1 MGRSRGDVRF
11 FLLLLLC
18 SSAAAGPT
26 FLVAA
31 PWNIRPGA
39 NLTVGVALLRDSPAQ
54 VTVKGEVIRDNE
66 TILSRE
72 MAFEKGG
79 VEILSAETE
88 EQVSRDD
95 TGSPAFT
102 AVQISMCIENMVI
115 VTDHIFSFLEKNYVA
130 LLSQTLNV
138 FQKMEENHY
147 ENAYSSFIAFKQK
160 WVEAETF
167 MTSPSGVISR
177 RGSCDISSFLF
188 RYLWDSCSSSR
199 MFWIPNRVSLFLFKL
214 PLNSASGNYELLVEG
229 RADGRLIFS
238 NRTSLMY
245 VSKSTSVFI
254 QTDKS
259 TYKPGQDVLF
269 RIVTVYPDL
278 KPYKVSLNI
287 YIRDPRKKL
296 IQQWL
301 MEEGDLGVVSKKFQL
316 SMNPPLGDWSIEVEV
331 NGQVHYQ
338 RFKVME
344 YVLPKFDVMITT
356 PLYYSLRDE
365 DVTGVV
371 SAKYTYG
378 KPVKGTVTVTCL
390 SVSYW
395 ANKRNITTTMEI
407 NGSVNVTCNKL
418 MLQNLNAEQLWHQGD
433 SDYIEPIE
441 IIVVVT
447 ESLTGISQNS
457 STIIFPKQSD
467 YFIEFLDYTRV
478 IKPSLNFI
486 ATLKV
491 SRPDSN
497 QLTAEERQNPVT
509 ITAQESDLLFHH
521 SSLSHLENE
530 ATEERNLTVRILNYT
545 VPENGVIDVEFP
557 ILSHTKT
564 LRVQAEFLSSKTD
577 IGVYD
582 VFSSPSQTYL
592 QVKTKSQDIKA
603 GKPFELS
610 VASNKPV
617 REYHYLVLS
626 KEQIVAFGTK
636 ATETFTLT
644 AENSWAPSISILVFY
659 VDELGVVVNDALTF
673 PIQPALDDKIKI
685 SWSKDK
691 AKPSEKVSLKI
702 STTEPGSVIGLSV
715 VDKSAK
721 LLGESSD
728 ITEESVIHEL
738 NLYSTVQYFPLV
750 RGSFGVFQK
759 CSLWVSTDAVLEE
772 DKEHFLYGGM
782 IPIEDGFGDDMP
794 VSKNGPPDF
803 SNLYVRTHF
812 PETWL
817 WIDTKTRSDTE
828 TTMDALVPDTITSWV
843 ASAFVISE
851 SGGLGV
857 TTAPVE
863 LEVFQPFFIF
873 LNLPYS
879 VIRGEQFILEV
890 NIFNYLKEE
899 AEVSVILDM
908 NDAFEIMLTSNE
920 INATANQ
927 QSVSVPSEDGKT
939 VQFPIKPKQ
948 LGEIPIKVTAVSSA
962 ASDAVIQ
969 KVLVKAEGLEQTYS
983 QTVLLDLTRNK
994 RQAVAKT
1001 LEFTFP
1007 SDVVRDSERV
1017 QVTAV
1022 GDLLGPSINGLS
1034 SLIKMPYGCGEQNM
1048 INFAPNVYILQYL
1061 TKTRQLRE
1069 DIRSKAV
1076 SFMRKGYQREL
1087 LFQRDDG
1094 SFSAFG
1100 NEDPSG
1106 STWLSAFVLRCFL
1119 QARPF
1124 IDIDEDVLMDTAKWI
1139 VRHQKLNG
1147 EFQEPG
1153 KVLHSDL
1160 QGGTNN
1166 PITLT
1171 AYIMSS
1177 LLGFPDKQ
1185 HAYAIKTATNFLE
1198 DKLEEGISDNYT
1210 LALVTYAL
1218 SWAKSPRAK
1227 EALNMLNQRAER
1239 QGEFRFWV
1247 TPASEMSDSWQPRSI
1262 DIELAAYALLSHFH
1276 QDRLAEGIPIMKWL
1290 SHQRNHLGGFSSTQ
1304 DTVVALQAL
1313 SLFAA
1318 LTAASKTEM
1327 DILVTGSSLEMPE
1340 TFSVDTQNRFLLQTK
1355 EIPPAQQMKITVS
1368 AEGMGFAVFQVGNAG
1383 SQCLN
1388 HTDLLYVSPDVCT
1401 CNPQLNVMYNT
1412 KHTDQRLRS
1421 VQNQEAFDLNVDVK
1435 DEKDD
1440 KNHLTL
1446 NVCTRYFGS
1455 GTAPSSGMVLME
1467 VGLLSGFSVSPD
1479 FVPLDNSVK
1488 KTEKENG
1495 KVNLYF
1501 DSLNET
1507 RVCVDIPAVRDF
1519 KVANIQDASVT
1530 VVDYYEPRRRA
1541 VRSYNS
1547 EVMQSITSCDFC
1559 ESDCNLCQ
1567 RDGSAALLQHS
1578 SLASL
1583 FCVLFVLHVNL
1594 LCSWVL

>member
-1 MGRSRGDVRF
+1 MCCIETL
-11 FLLLLLC
+11 FLLQRDTHKQMVVQKPASGLGC
-18 SSAAAGPT
+18 PWGHSVSA
-26 FLVAA
+26 
-31 PWNIRPGA
+31 
-39 NLTVGVALLRDSPAQ
+39 
-54 VTVKGEVIRDNE
+54 E
-66 TILSRE
+66 
-72 MAFEKGG
+72 
-79 VEILSAETE
+79 VEIPL
-88 EQVSRDD
+88 R
-95 TGSPAFT
+95 
-102 AVQISMCIENMVI
+102 
-115 VTDHIFSFLEKNYVA
+115 
-130 LLSQTLNV
+130 
-138 FQKMEENHY
+138 
-147 ENAYSSFIAFKQK
+147 
-160 WVEAETF
+160 
-167 MTSPSGVISR
+167 
-177 RGSCDISSFLF
+177 
-188 RYLWDSCSSSR
+188 CSSSASR
-199 MFWIPNRVSLFLFKL
+199 LSTPVL
-214 PLNSASGNYELLVEG
+214 PLSSPSGNYELLVEG
-229 RADGRLIFS
+229 HADGRRIFS

-245 VSKSTSVFI
+245 MSKSISVFI

-259 TYKPGQDVLF
+259 IYKPGQEVMF
-269 RIVTVYPDL
+269 RIVTVFPDL
-278 KPYKVSLNI
+278 RPYKASLNI

-301 MEEGDLGVVSKKFQL
+301 MEEGDLGVASKKFQL
-316 SMNPPLGDWSIEVEV
+316 SMNPPLGDWSVEVEV
-331 NGQVHYQ
+331 NVI
-338 RFKVME
+338 
-344 YVLPKFDVMITT
+344 LPKFDVIITT
-356 PLYYSLRDE
+356 PLYYSLREE

-371 SAKYTYG
+371 TAKYMYG

-395 ANKRNITTTMEI
+395 TNKRNITTTMEI

-418 MLQNLNAEQLWHQGD
+418 MLQSLNTDRSWHQGD
-433 SDYIEPIE
+433 TDYTDPIE
-441 IIVVVT
+441 IIAVVT

-467 YFIEFLDYTRV
+467 YFIEFMDYSRV

-491 SRPDSN
+491 TRSDSN
-497 QLTAEERQNPVT
+497 QLTAEERQNLVV
-509 ITAQESDLLFHH
+509 ITAQQSDLLFHH

-530 ATEERNLTVRILNYT
+530 ATEERNLTVHVLNYT
-545 VPENGVIDVEFP
+545 VPENGIIDVEFP
-557 ILSHTKT
+557 ILPDTKT
-564 LRVQAEFLSSKTD
+564 LRVQAEFLSSRTD

-610 VASNKPV
+610 ISSNKPV
-617 REYHYLVLS
+617 REFHYLVLS
-626 KEQIVAFGTK
+626 KEQIMAFGTK
-636 ATETFTLT
+636 TAKTFTLT
-644 AENSWAPSISILVFY
+644 AENSWAPLACILVFY
-659 VDELGVVVNDALTF
+659 VDELGVVVNDALTV
-673 PIQPALDDKIKI
+673 PIQPVLDDKIKI

-691 AKPSEKVSLKI
+691 VKPSEKVSLKI
-702 STTEPGSVIGLSV
+702 STTEPGSVIGLAV
-715 VDKSAK
+715 VDKSTK
-721 LLGESSD
+721 LLGEASD
-728 ITEESVIHEL
+728 ITEDSV
-738 NLYSTVQYFPLV
+738 SRTVIFCFV
-750 RGSFGVFQK
+750 
-759 CSLWVSTDAVLEE
+759 D
-772 DKEHFLYGGM
+772 GGM

-794 VSKNGPPDF
+794 VTKNGPPDF

-817 WIDTKTRSDTE
+817 WIDTKTRSDMD
-828 TTMDALVPDTITSWV
+828 TTMEVTVPDTITSWV
-843 ASAFVISE
+843 ASAFVMSE
-851 SGGLGV
+851 NSGLGV
-857 TTAPVE
+857 MTAPVE
-863 LEVFQPFFIF
+863 LEAFQPFFIF

-899 AEVSVILDM
+899 AEVTVILDM
-908 NDAFEIMLTSNE
+908 SDAFEIILTSNE
-920 INATANQ
+920 INATENQ

-948 LGEIPIKVTAVSSA
+948 LGEIPIKVTAISSA
-962 ASDAVIQ
+962 ASDAIIQ

-983 QTVLLDLTRNK
+983 QTVLLDLTGNK
-994 RQAVAKT
+994 PRSVSKT
-1001 LEFTFP
+1001 LDFTFP
-1007 SDVVRDSERV
+1007 SDVVSGSERV

-1048 INFAPNVYILQYL
+1048 INFAPNVYVLQYL

-1069 DIRSKAV
+1069 DIKSKAV

-1100 NEDPSG
+1100 NDDPSG

-1124 IDIDEDVLMDTAKWI
+1124 IDIDQDVLMDTAKWI

-1147 EFQEPG
+1147 EFREPG

-1166 PITLT
+1166 PVTLT

-1185 HAYAIKTATNFLE
+1185 SATNFLE

-1218 SWAKSPRAK
+1218 SWAKSIKAK
-1227 EALNMLNQRAER
+1227 EALNILNQRAEH
-1239 QGEFRFWV
+1239 QGEFRFWI
-1247 TPASEMSDSWQPRSI
+1247 TPASEISDSWQPRSI

-1290 SHQRNHLGGFSSTQ
+1290 SQQRNHLGGFSSTQ

-1313 SLFAA
+1313 SLFAT
-1318 LTAASKTEM
+1318 LTTAGRTEM
-1327 DILVTGSSLEMPE
+1327 DLTVTAPSLKVPE
-1340 TFSVDTQNRFLLQTK
+1340 IFSIDTRNRFLLQTK
-1355 EIPPAQQMKITVS
+1355 ELDPAQPMTITV
-1368 AEGMGFAVFQVGNAG
+1368 AADGIGFAVFQ
-1383 SQCLN
+1383 
-1388 HTDLLYVSPDVCT
+1388 
-1401 CNPQLNVMYNT
+1401 LNVIYNT

-1435 DEKDD
+1435 DDKDD

-1446 NVCTRYFGS
+1446 NVCTRYLGS
-1455 GTAPSSGMVLME
+1455 GTAPRSGMVLME

-1479 FVPLDNSVK
+1479 FIPLDNTVK
-1488 KTEKENG
+1488 KMEKDNG
-1495 KVNLYF
+1495 KVNLYL

-1507 RVCVDIPAVRDF
+1507 HVCVDIPAVRDF

-1530 VVDYYEPRRRA
+1530 IVDYYEPSKCQSFQMDLRD
-1541 VRSYNS
+1541 S
-1547 EVMQSITSCDFC
+1547 EVYKKVSVC
-1559 ESDCNLCQ
+1559 
-1567 RDGSAALLQHS
+1567 GK
-1578 SLASL
+1578 
-1583 FCVLFVLHVNL
+1583 
-1594 LCSWVL
+1594 

>member
-1 MGRSRGDVRF
+1 MWT
-11 FLLLLLC
+11 LLLAWGFAFTLC
-18 SSAAAGPT
+18 PFSLCPFGFSSPM

-39 NLTVGVALLRDSPAQ
+39 NVSVGIALLPDSPAL
-54 VTVKGEVIRDNE
+54 VTVTGEVIRDNE

-72 MAFEKGG
+72 MVFEK
-79 VEILSAETE
+79 
-88 EQVSRDD
+88 D
-95 TGSPAFT
+95 
-102 AVQISMCIENMVI
+102 
-115 VTDHIFSFLEKNYVA
+115 SFG
-130 LLSQTLNV
+130 TLV
-138 FQKMEENHY
+138 LP
-147 ENAYSSFIAFKQK
+147 
-160 WVEAETF
+160 V
-167 MTSPSGVISR
+167 
-177 RGSCDISSFLF
+177 
-188 RYLWDSCSSSR
+188 
-199 MFWIPNRVSLFLFKL
+199 L
-214 PLNSASGNYELLVEG
+214 PLNSPSGNYELLVEG
-229 RADGRLIFS
+229 HADGRRIFS

-245 VSKSTSVFI
+245 LSKSISVFI

-259 TYKPGQDVLF
+259 IYKPGQEVMF
-269 RIVTVYPDL
+269 RIVTVFPDL
-278 KPYKVSLNI
+278 RPYKTSLNI

-316 SMNPPLGDWSIEVEV
+316 SMNPPLGDWSIEAEV
-331 NGQVHYQ
+331 NVI
-338 RFKVME
+338 
-344 YVLPKFDVMITT
+344 LPKFDVIITT
-356 PLYYSLRDE
+356 PLYYSLREE

-371 SAKYTYG
+371 TAKYMYG

-395 ANKRNITTTMEI
+395 TNKRNITTTVEV
-407 NGSVNVTCNKL
+407 SVLVAVCSFVDFKPV
-418 MLQNLNAEQLWHQGD
+418 LNTDRSWHQGD
-433 SDYIEPIE
+433 TDYTDPIE
-441 IIVVVT
+441 IIAVVT
-447 ESLTGISQNS
+447 ESLTGISHNS
-457 STIIFPKQSD
+457 SAIIFPKQSD
-467 YFIEFLDYTRV
+467 YFIEFMDYSRV

-491 SRPDSN
+491 TRSDSN
-497 QLTAEERQNPVT
+497 QLTAEERQNLVV
-509 ITAQESDLLFHH
+509 ITTQQSDLLFHH

-530 ATEERNLTVRILNYT
+530 ATEERNLTVRVLNYT
-545 VPENGVIDVEFP
+545 LPENGIIDVEFP
-557 ILSHTKT
+557 ILRKG
-564 LRVQAEFLSSKTD
+564 SS
-577 IGVYD
+577 VYD

-610 VASNKPV
+610 ISSNKPIAF
-617 REYHYLVLS
+617 LIFSFKVLS
-626 KEQIVAFGTK
+626 KEQIMSFGTK
-636 ATETFTLT
+636 TTKAFTLT
-644 AENSWAPSISILVFY
+644 AENSWAPLACILVFY
-659 VDELGVVVNDALTF
+659 VDDLGVVVNDALTV
-673 PIQPALDDKIKI
+673 PIQPVLDDKIKI

-691 AKPSEKVSLKI
+691 VKPSEKVSLKI
-702 STTEPGSVIGLSV
+702 STTEPGSVIGLAV
-715 VDKSAK
+715 VDKSTK
-721 LLGESSD
+721 LLGEASD
-728 ITEESVIHEL
+728 ITEDSV
-738 NLYSTVQYFPLV
+738 SRTVIFYFV
-750 RGSFGVFQK
+750 
-759 CSLWVSTDAVLEE
+759 D
-772 DKEHFLYGGM
+772 GGM

-817 WIDTKTRSDTE
+817 WIDTKTRSDMD
-828 TTMDALVPDTITSWV
+828 TTMEVTVPDTITSWV
-843 ASAFVISE
+843 ASAFVMSE
-851 SGGLGV
+851 NSGLGV

-863 LEVFQPFFIF
+863 LEAFQPFFIF

-890 NIFNYLKEE
+890 NVFNYLKEE
-899 AEVSVILDM
+899 AEVTVILDM
-908 NDAFEIMLTSNE
+908 NDAFEIILTSNE
-920 INATANQ
+920 INATENQ

-948 LGEIPIKVTAVSSA
+948 LGEVPIKVTAISSA
-962 ASDAVIQ
+962 ASDAIIQ
-969 KVLVKAEGLEQTYS
+969 KVLVKAEGVEQTYS
-983 QTVLLDLTRNK
+983 QTVLLDLNGNK
-994 RQAVAKT
+994 PRSVSKT
-1001 LEFTFP
+1001 LDFTFP
-1007 SDVVRDSERV
+1007 SDVVSGSERV

-1048 INFAPNVYILQYL
+1048 INFAPNVYVLQYL

-1069 DIRSKAV
+1069 DIKSKAV

-1100 NEDPSG
+1100 NDDPSG

-1124 IDIDEDVLMDTAKWI
+1124 IDIDQDVLMDTAKWI

-1147 EFQEPG
+1147 EFREPG

-1166 PITLT
+1166 PVTLT

-1185 HAYAIKTATNFLE
+1185 HAYVIKSATNFLE

-1218 SWAKSPRAK
+1218 SWAKSIKAK
-1227 EALNMLNQRAER
+1227 EALNILNQRAEH
-1239 QGEFRFWV
+1239 QGEFRFWI
-1247 TPASEMSDSWQPRSI
+1247 TPASEISDSWQPRSI

-1290 SHQRNHLGGFSSTQ
+1290 SQQRNHLGGFASTQ

-1318 LTAASKTEM
+1318 LTSAGRTEM
-1327 DILVTGSSLEMPE
+1327 DLTVTTPSLKIPE
-1340 TFSVDTQNRFLLQTK
+1340 IFSIDTRNRFLLQTK
-1355 EIPPAQQMKITVS
+1355 ELDPVQPMTITV
-1368 AEGMGFAVFQVGNAG
+1368 AADGTGFAVFQ
-1383 SQCLN
+1383 
-1388 HTDLLYVSPDVCT
+1388 
-1401 CNPQLNVMYNT
+1401 LNVIYNT

-1421 VQNQEAFDLNVDVK
+1421 VQKQEAFDLDVDVR
-1435 DEKDD
+1435 DDKDD

-1446 NVCTRYFGS
+1446 NVCTRYLGS
-1455 GTAPSSGMVLME
+1455 GTAPRSGMVLME

-1479 FVPLDNSVK
+1479 FIPLDNTVK
-1488 KTEKENG
+1488 KMEKDNG
-1495 KVNLYF
+1495 KVNLYL

-1507 RVCVDIPAVRDF
+1507 HVCVDIPAVRDF

-1530 VVDYYEPRRRA
+1530 VVDYYEP
-1541 VRSYNS
+1541 SKC
-1547 EVMQSITSCDFC
+1547 QSFQMDV
-1559 ESDCNLCQ
+1559 NK
-1567 RDGSAALLQHS
+1567 S
-1578 SLASL
+1578 SNVQS
-1583 FCVLFVLHVNL
+1583 
-1594 LCSWVL
+1594 SWVK

>member
-1 MGRSRGDVRF
+1 MCVARACHPPRVS
-11 FLLLLLC
+11 LC
-18 SSAAAGPT
+18 RQMCVAAGPT
-26 FLVAA
+26 FLVAV
-31 PWNIRPGA
+31 PWSIRPGT
-39 NLTVGVALLRDSPAQ
+39 NLTVGVALLPDSPAQ

-72 MAFEKGG
+72 MVFEKG
-79 VEILSAETE
+79 
-88 EQVSRDD
+88 
-95 TGSPAFT
+95 
-102 AVQISMCIENMVI
+102 
-115 VTDHIFSFLEKNYVA
+115 K
-130 LLSQTLNV
+130 
-138 FQKMEENHY
+138 K
-147 ENAYSSFIAFKQK
+147 
-160 WVEAETF
+160 
-167 MTSPSGVISR
+167 
-177 RGSCDISSFLF
+177 
-188 RYLWDSCSSSR
+188 R
-199 MFWIPNRVSLFLFKL
+199 MGLL

-229 RADGRLIFS
+229 RAGGQHIFS

-259 TYKPGQDVLF
+259 MYKPGQDVLF
-269 RIVTVYPDL
+269 RIVSVYPDL

-296 IQQWL
+296 MQQWL

-331 NGQVHYQ
+331 NVSINITEPQ
-338 RFKVME
+338 RFICSARF
-344 YVLPKFDVMITT
+344 LPKFDVMITT

-365 DVTGVV
+365 HVTGVV

-378 KPVKGTVTVTCL
+378 KPVKGTVTITCL

-395 ANKRNITTTMEI
+395 TNKRNITTTMEI

-418 MLQNLNAEQLWHQGD
+418 MLQNLNAEQSWHQGD
-433 SDYIEPIE
+433 SDYTEPIE
-441 IIVVVT
+441 LIAVVT

-467 YFIEFLDYTRV
+467 YFIEFLDYSRV

-491 SRPDSN
+491 SRSDSS
-497 QLTAEERQNPVT
+497 QLTAEERQNLVT
-509 ITAQESDLLFHH
+509 ITAQQSDLLFHH
-521 SSLSHLENE
+521 SSLSHFENE
-530 ATEERNLTVRILNYT
+530 ATEERNLTVHVLNYT

-557 ILSHTKT
+557 ILSDTKT

-592 QVKTKSQDIKA
+592 QVKTKSQDIKVQSET
-603 GKPFELS
+603 KLDSKKVF
-610 VASNKPV
+610 K
-617 REYHYLVLS
+617 EYHYLVLS
-626 KEQIVAFGTK
+626 KEQIITFGTK
-636 ATETFTLT
+636 ATKTFTLT

-659 VDELGVVVNDALTF
+659 VDESGVVVNDALTV
-673 PIQPALDDKIKI
+673 PVQPALDGKIKI
-685 SWSKDK
+685 SWSKNK
-691 AKPSEKVSLKI
+691 VKPSEKVSLKI

-715 VDKSAK
+715 VDKSTK
-721 LLGESSD
+721 LLGENSD
-728 ITEESVIHEL
+728 ITEDSVSIWEKRFSL
-738 NLYSTVQYFPLV
+738 M
-750 RGSFGVFQK
+750 GVWK
-759 CSLWVSTDAVLEE
+759 ISVE
-772 DKEHFLYGGM
+772 
-782 IPIEDGFGDDMP
+782 I
-794 VSKNGPPDF
+794 NGPADF

-817 WIDTKTRSDTE
+817 WIDTKMRSNTE
-828 TTMDALVPDTITSWV
+828 TTMDDIAPDTITSWV

-851 SGGLGV
+851 NSGLGV

-863 LEVFQPFFIF
+863 LEVFQPFFVF

-899 AEVSVILDM
+899 AEVTVILDV
-908 NDAFEIMLTSNE
+908 NDAFEIILTSNE
-920 INATANQ
+920 INATENQ
-927 QSVSVPSEDGKT
+927 QSIYVPSEDGKT

-948 LGEIPIKVTAVSSA
+948 LGEIPIKVTAISSA

-983 QTVLLDLTRNK
+983 ETVLLDLTGNK
-994 RQAVAKT
+994 RQSVSKT

-1007 SDVVRDSERV
+1007 SDVVKDSERV

-1048 INFAPNVYILQYL
+1048 INFAPNVYVLQYL
-1061 TKTRQLRE
+1061 TKTRQLRD
-1069 DIRSKAV
+1069 DIKSKAE

-1100 NEDPSG
+1100 NDDPSG

-1119 QARPF
+1119 QARQF

-1153 KVLHSDL
+1153 KVLQSDL
-1160 QGGTNN
+1160 QGGINN

-1198 DKLEEGISDNYT
+1198 DKLGEGISDNYT

-1218 SWAKSPRAK
+1218 SWAKSTKAK
-1227 EALNMLNQRAER
+1227 EALNMLTQRAER
-1239 QGEFRFWV
+1239 QGEFIFWV
-1247 TPASEMSDSWQPRSI
+1247 TPASEISDSWQPRSI

-1276 QDRLAEGIPIMKWL
+1276 QDRIAEGIPIMKWL

-1304 DTVVALQAL
+1304 DTVVALHAL

-1327 DILVTGSSLEMPE
+1327 DITVTGPSLEMPE
-1340 TFSVDTQNRFLLQTK
+1340 TFSVNTGNRFLLQTK
-1355 EIPPAQQMKITVS
+1355 EIAPAPQMTVTVT
-1368 AEGMGFAVFQVGNAG
+1368 ADGMGFAVF
-1383 SQCLN
+1383 
-1388 HTDLLYVSPDVCT
+1388 
-1401 CNPQLNVMYNT
+1401 QLNVMYNT
-1412 KHTDQRLRS
+1412 KHTHERLRS

-1435 DEKDD
+1435 DDKDD

-1446 NVCTRYFGS
+1446 NVCT
-1455 GTAPSSGMVLME
+1455 SSGMVLME

-1479 FVPLDNSVK
+1479 YVPLDNTIK
-1488 KTEKENG
+1488 KMEKDNG
-1495 KVNLYF
+1495 KVNLYL
-1501 DSLNET
+1501 DSINET
-1507 RVCVDIPAVRDF
+1507 QVCVDIPAVRDF

-1547 EVMQSITSCDFC
+1547 EVMQSVTSCDFC
-1559 ESDCNLCQ
+1559 ENDCNLCH

>member
-1 MGRSRGDVRF
+1 MSLCLSGASKVTSCQEKGGEERRGEERRGEERRGEERRGEERRGEERRGEERRGEERIPE
-11 FLLLLLC
+11 LLLVI
-18 SSAAAGPT
+18 SKITGPT

-39 NLTVGVALLRDSPAQ
+39 NLTVGVALLPDSPAQ

-72 MAFEKGG
+72 VVFEK
-79 VEILSAETE
+79 
-88 EQVSRDD
+88 D
-95 TGSPAFT
+95 TFG
-102 AVQISMCIENMVI
+102 
-115 VTDHIFSFLEKNYVA
+115 
-130 LLSQTLNV
+130 TLV
-138 FQKMEENHY
+138 LP
-147 ENAYSSFIAFKQK
+147 
-160 WVEAETF
+160 V
-167 MTSPSGVISR
+167 
-177 RGSCDISSFLF
+177 
-188 RYLWDSCSSSR
+188 
-199 MFWIPNRVSLFLFKL
+199 L
-214 PLNSASGNYELLVEG
+214 PLNSPSGNYELLVEG
-229 RADGRLIFS
+229 RADGQHIFS

-245 VSKSTSVFI
+245 TSKTTSVFI
-254 QTDKS
+254 QTDK
-259 TYKPGQDVLF
+259 TVYKPGQDVLF

-301 MEEGDLGVVSKKFQL
+301 MEQGDLGVVSQKFQL

-395 ANKRNITTTMEI
+395 TNKRNITTTMEI

-418 MLQNLNAEQLWHQGD
+418 MLQNLNAEQSWRQGD
-433 SDYIEPIE
+433 SDYTEPIE
-441 IIVVVT
+441 MIAVVT

-467 YFIEFLDYTRV
+467 YFIEFLDYSRV

-491 SRPDSN
+491 SRSDSN
-497 QLTAEERQNPVT
+497 QLTAEERQNIVT
-509 ITAQESDLLFHH
+509 ITAQQSDLLFHH

-530 ATEERNLTVRILNYT
+530 ATEERNLTVHVLNYT

-557 ILSHTKT
+557 ILSDTKT

-592 QVKTKSQDIKA
+592 QVKTKSQDIKVQSWTKLA
-603 GKPFELS
+603 TIKTKL
-610 VASNKPV
+610 
-617 REYHYLVLS
+617 LMILS
-626 KEQIVAFGTK
+626 KEQIIAFGTK
-636 ATETFTLT
+636 STKTFNLT
-644 AENSWAPSISILVFY
+644 AENSWAPLISILVFY
-659 VDELGVVVNDALTF
+659 VDELGVVVNDALTV

-691 AKPSEKVSLKI
+691 AKPSEKISLKI
-702 STTEPGSVIGLSV
+702 STTEPGSLIALSV

-728 ITEESVIHEL
+728 ITEESILHEL

-750 RGSFGVFQK
+750 RGSYGVFQK

-794 VSKNGPPDF
+794 VSKNGHPDF

-817 WIDTKTRSDTE
+817 WTDTKMRSGTE
-828 TTMDALVPDTITSWV
+828 TTMDAIVPDTITSWV

-851 SGGLGV
+851 NGGLGV

-879 VIRGEQFILEV
+879 IIRGEQFILEV

-899 AEVSVILDM
+899 AEVTVILDM
-908 NDAFEIMLTSNE
+908 TEAFEIILTSNE

-948 LGEIPIKVTAVSSA
+948 LGEIPIKVTAISSA

-983 QTVLLDLTRNK
+983 QTVLLDLTGNK
-994 RQAVAKT
+994 RQTVSKT

-1007 SDVVRDSERV
+1007 SDVVSDSERV

-1048 INFAPNVYILQYL
+1048 INFAPNVYVLQYL
-1061 TKTRQLRE
+1061 SKTRQLRE
-1069 DIRSKAV
+1069 DIRSRAV

-1139 VRHQKLNG
+1139 VRHQKING

-1218 SWAKSPRAK
+1218 SWAKSARAK

-1247 TPASEMSDSWQPRSI
+1247 TPASEISDSWQPRSI

-1304 DTVVALQAL
+1304 DTVVALHAL
-1313 SLFAA
+1313 SLFAV

-1327 DILVTGSSLEMPE
+1327 DITVTAPSLEMPE
-1340 TFSVDTQNRFLLQTK
+1340 TFSIDSRNRFLLQTK
-1355 EIPPAQQMKITVS
+1355 EIPSAQEMAITVS
-1368 AEGMGFAVFQVGNAG
+1368 AEGMGFAVF
-1383 SQCLN
+1383 
-1388 HTDLLYVSPDVCT
+1388 
-1401 CNPQLNVMYNT
+1401 QLNVMYNT

-1421 VQNQEAFDLNVDVK
+1421 VRNQEAFDLNVDVK
-1435 DEKDD
+1435 DDKDD

-1479 FVPLDNSVK
+1479 FVPLDNTVK
-1488 KTEKENG
+1488 KTEKDNG
-1495 KVNLYF
+1495 KVNLYL

-1507 RVCVDIPAVRDF
+1507 QVCVDIPAVRDF

-1530 VVDYYEPRRRA
+1530 VVDYYEPKCVLEMGQQDTKLSGKIKNKKNYRLLEKMLGFHYMNHLVVWDTKYKEENKNLLA
-1541 VRSYNS
+1541 QGSVDVSVRDAQEQNMLLQTTNDRLHAKRPTT
-1547 EVMQSITSCDFC
+1547 EC
-1559 ESDCNLCQ
+1559 EYK
-1567 RDGSAALLQHS
+1567 REYAWETYGALLS
-1578 SLASL
+1578 YWPC
-1583 FCVLFVLHVNL
+1583 FVEVCNRKPVL
-1594 LCSWVL
+1594 

>member
-1 MGRSRGDVRF
+1 VTFRELYFTLCPF
-11 FLLLLLC
+11 FLC
-18 SSAAAGPT
+18 PFGFSRPT
-26 FLVAA
+26 FLVAV

-39 NLTVGVALLRDSPAQ
+39 NVTVGVALLPDSPEQ
-54 VTVKGEVIRDNE
+54 VTVRGEVIRDNE

-72 MAFEKGG
+72 MVFEK
-79 VEILSAETE
+79 
-88 EQVSRDD
+88 D
-95 TGSPAFT
+95 
-102 AVQISMCIENMVI
+102 
-115 VTDHIFSFLEKNYVA
+115 SFG
-130 LLSQTLNV
+130 TLV
-138 FQKMEENHY
+138 LP
-147 ENAYSSFIAFKQK
+147 
-160 WVEAETF
+160 V
-167 MTSPSGVISR
+167 
-177 RGSCDISSFLF
+177 
-188 RYLWDSCSSSR
+188 
-199 MFWIPNRVSLFLFKL
+199 L
-214 PLNSASGNYELLVEG
+214 PLNSASGNYELVVEG
-229 RADGRLIFS
+229 HADGRRIFS

-245 VSKSTSVFI
+245 LSKSISVFI

-259 TYKPGQDVLF
+259 MYKPGQDVMF
-269 RIVTVYPDL
+269 RVVTVYPDL
-278 KPYKVSLNI
+278 KPYKAPVNI

-338 RFKVME
+338 SFKVME

-356 PLYYSLRDE
+356 PLYYSLRE
-365 DVTGVV
+365 EEVTGVV
-371 SAKYTYG
+371 TAKYMYG

-395 ANKRNITTTMEI
+395 TNKRNISTAMEI
-407 NGSVNVTCNKL
+407 NGSVNVTCNRL
-418 MLQNLNAEQLWHQGD
+418 MLQNLNADQSWHQGG
-433 SDYIEPIE
+433 SDYTEPIE

-467 YFIEFLDYTRV
+467 YFIEFMDYSRV

-491 SRPDSN
+491 TRSDGN
-497 QLTAEERQNPVT
+497 QLTAEERQNLVT
-509 ITAQESDLLFHH
+509 VTAQQSDLFFHH

-530 ATEERNLTVRILNYT
+530 ATEERNLTVHVLNYT
-545 VPENGVIDVEFP
+545 VPENGIIDVEFP
-557 ILSHTKT
+557 ILSDTKT
-564 LRVQAEFLSSKTD
+564 LRVQAEFLSSRTD

-592 QVKTKSQDIKA
+592 QVKTKTQDIKA

-610 VASNKPV
+610 IASNKPV
-617 REYHYLVLS
+617 REFHYLVLS

-636 ATETFTLT
+636 AAKTFTLT
-644 AENSWAPSISILVFY
+644 AENSWAPLACVLVFY
-659 VDELGVVVNDALTF
+659 VDELGVVVNDALTV
-673 PIQPALDDKIKI
+673 PVQPVLDNKIKI

-691 AKPSEKVSLKI
+691 VKPSERVSLKI
-702 STTEPGSVIGLSV
+702 SAAEPGSVVGLAV
-715 VDKSAK
+715 VDKSTK

-728 ITEESVIHEL
+728 VTEDSVFHEL

-759 CSLWVSTDAVLEE
+759 CSLWVSTDAILEE

-782 IPIEDGFGDDMP
+782 IPIEDGFVDD
-794 VSKNGPPDF
+794 VSIPKGGPLDF
-803 SNLYVRTHF
+803 SNLYVRTNF

-817 WIDTKTRSDTE
+817 WIDTKTRSDTD
-828 TTMDALVPDTITSWV
+828 TTMEVIVPDTITSWV
-843 ASAFVISE
+843 ASAFVMSE
-851 SGGLGV
+851 NSGLGV
-857 TTAPVE
+857 TTPVE
-863 LEVFQPFFIF
+863 LEAFQPFFIF

-879 VIRGEQFILEV
+879 VVRGEEFMLEV
-890 NIFNYLKEE
+890 NIFNYLKEA
-899 AEVSVILDM
+899 AEVTVILDV
-908 NDAFEIMLTSNE
+908 NDAFEIILTSNE
-920 INATANQ
+920 INATQNQ

-939 VQFPIKPKQ
+939 VQFPIRPKQ
-948 LGEIPIKVTAVSSA
+948 LGEIPLKVTAISSA

-983 QTVLLDLTRNK
+983 QTVLLDLTGNK
-994 RQAVAKT
+994 PQTVSKT
-1001 LEFTFP
+1001 LDFTFP
-1007 SDVVRDSERV
+1007 SDVVSGSERV

-1022 GDLLGPSINGLS
+1022 GDLLGPSISGLS
-1034 SLIKMPYGCGEQNM
+1034 SLIKMPHGCGEQNM
-1048 INFAPNVYILQYL
+1048 INFAPNVYVLQYL

-1069 DIRSKAV
+1069 DVRSKAV

-1124 IDIDEDVLMDTAKWI
+1124 IDVDQNVLVDTAKWI

-1147 EFQEPG
+1147 EFSEPG

-1166 PITLT
+1166 AVTLT
-1171 AYIMSS
+1171 AYVMSS
-1177 LLGFPDKQ
+1177 LLGFADKQ
-1185 HAYAIKTATNFLE
+1185 HAYVIKSATNFLE

-1218 SWAKSPRAK
+1218 SWAKSAKAK
-1227 EALNMLNQRAER
+1227 EALNVLNQRSEH
-1239 QGEFRFWV
+1239 QGEFRFWI
-1247 TPASEMSDSWQPRSI
+1247 TPASEISDSWQPRSI

-1276 QDRLAEGIPIMKWL
+1276 QDRIAEGIPVMKWL
-1290 SHQRNHLGGFSSTQ
+1290 SQQRNHLGGFSSTQ

-1327 DILVTGSSLEMPE
+1327 DVTVMAPSLKIPE
-1340 TFSVDTQNRFLLQTK
+1340 TLSIDTQNRFLLQTK
-1355 EIPPAQQMKITVS
+1355 EIAPAQPMTVTVE
-1368 AEGMGFAVFQVGNAG
+1368 AEGTGFAVFQ
-1383 SQCLN
+1383 
-1388 HTDLLYVSPDVCT
+1388 
-1401 CNPQLNVMYNT
+1401 LNVIYNT

-1421 VQNQEAFDLNVDVK
+1421 ARKKEAFDLTVDVK
-1435 DEKDD
+1435 DDKDD

-1446 NVCTRYFGS
+1446 NVCTRYLGS
-1455 GTAPSSGMVLME
+1455 GTAPWSGMVLME

-1479 FVPLDNSVK
+1479 FIPLDNTVK
-1488 KTEKENG
+1488 KMEKDNG
-1495 KVNLYF
+1495 KVNLYL

-1507 RVCVDIPAVRDF
+1507 QVCVDIPAVRDF
-1519 KVANIQDASVT
+1519 KVANTQDASVT

-1547 EVMQSITSCDFC
+1547 DVMQSVIPCDFC
-1559 ESDCNLCQ
+1559 ESDCSLCH
-1567 RDGSAALLQHS
+1567 RDGSPALLQHS
-1578 SLASL
+1578 PLASL
-1583 FCVLFVLHVNL
+1583 FCLLFVLHVDL

>member
-1 MGRSRGDVRF
+1 
-11 FLLLLLC
+11 
-18 SSAAAGPT
+18 PT

-39 NLTVGVALLRDSPAQ
+39 NLTVGVALLPDSPAQ

-66 TILSRE
+66 TILSGE
-72 MAFEKGG
+72 MVFEK
-79 VEILSAETE
+79 E
-88 EQVSRDD
+88 
-95 TGSPAFT
+95 
-102 AVQISMCIENMVI
+102 
-115 VTDHIFSFLEKNYVA
+115 
-130 LLSQTLNV
+130 
-138 FQKMEENHY
+138 
-147 ENAYSSFIAFKQK
+147 
-160 WVEAETF
+160 
-167 MTSPSGVISR
+167 
-177 RGSCDISSFLF
+177 
-188 RYLWDSCSSSR
+188 
-199 MFWIPNRVSLFLFKL
+199 SLFLFKL

-229 RADGRLIFS
+229 HAGGRRIFS

-245 VSKSTSVFI
+245 MSKSTSVFI

-259 TYKPGQDVLF
+259 MYKPGQDVLF

-301 MEEGDLGVVSKKFQL
+301 MEKGDLGVVSEKFQL

-344 YVLPKFDVMITT
+344 YVLPKFDVTIIT

-378 KPVKGTVTVTCL
+378 KPVKGTVTITCL

-395 ANKRNITTTMEI
+395 TNKKNITTTMEI

-418 MLQNLNAEQLWHQGD
+418 MLQNLNAEQSWHQGD
-433 SDYIEPIE
+433 RDYTEPIE
-441 IIVVVT
+441 MIAVVT

-467 YFIEFLDYTRV
+467 YFVEFLDYSRV

-491 SRPDSN
+491 SRSDSS
-497 QLTAEERQNPVT
+497 QLTAEDRQNLVT
-509 ITAQESDLLFHH
+509 ITAQQSDLLFLH
-521 SSLSHLENE
+521 SSFSHLENE
-530 ATEERNLTVRILNYT
+530 ATEERNLTVHVLNFT

-557 ILSHTKT
+557 ILSDTKT
-564 LRVQAEFLSSKTD
+564 LRVQAEFLSSETD

-592 QVKTKSQDIKA
+592 QVKTNSQDIKA
-603 GKPFELS
+603 GKSFELS
-610 VASNKPV
+610 IASNKPV
-617 REYHYLVLS
+617 GGYHYLILS
-626 KEQIVAFGTK
+626 KEQIVAFGTNSTK
-636 ATETFTLT
+636 TFTLT
-644 AENSWAPSISILVFY
+644 AENSWAPLISILVFY
-659 VDELGVVVNDALTF
+659 VDELGVVVNDALTV
-673 PIQPALDDKIKI
+673 PVQPALDDKIKI

-721 LLGESSD
+721 LGESSD
-728 ITEESVIHEL
+728 ITEESVLHEL

-750 RGSFGVFQK
+750 RGSYGVFQK

-817 WIDTKTRSDTE
+817 WIDTKTRYRSDTE
-828 TTMDALVPDTITSWV
+828 TTIDAIVPDTITSWV

-851 SGGLGV
+851 NSGLGV
-857 TTAPVE
+857 MTAPVE

-899 AEVSVILDM
+899 AEVTVILDM
-908 NDAFEIMLTSNE
+908 TDAFEIILTSNE
-920 INATANQ
+920 INATGNQ
-927 QSVSVPSEDGKT
+927 QSISVPSEDGKT

-948 LGEIPIKVTAVSSA
+948 LGEISIKVTAVSSA
-962 ASDAVIQ
+962 ASDAIIQ

-983 QTVLLDLTRNK
+983 QTVLLDLTGNK
-994 RQAVAKT
+994 RQAVSKT

-1007 SDVVRDSERV
+1007 SDVVSDSERV

-1048 INFAPNVYILQYL
+1048 INFAPNVYVLQYL
-1061 TKTRQLRE
+1061 IKTRQLRE

-1076 SFMRKGYQREL
+1076 SFMRKGYQRQL

-1139 VRHQKLNG
+1139 IRHQKLNG
-1147 EFQEPG
+1147 EFEEPG

-1160 QGGTNN
+1160 QRGTNN

-1218 SWAKSPRAK
+1218 SWAKSTRAK
-1227 EALNMLNQRAER
+1227 EALNMLNQRAEH

-1247 TPASEMSDSWQPRSI
+1247 TPDSEISDSWQPRSI
-1262 DIELAAYALLSHFH
+1262 DIELAAYALLSHFD

-1304 DTVVALQAL
+1304 DTVVALHAL

-1318 LTAASKTEM
+1318 LTASSKTEM
-1327 DILVTGSSLEMPE
+1327 DITVTAPSLEMPE
-1340 TFSVDTQNRFLLQTK
+1340 TFSIDTRNRFLLQTK
-1355 EIPPAQQMKITVS
+1355 EIPPAQEMTITVS
-1368 AEGMGFAVFQVGNAG
+1368 AEGMGFAVFQ
-1383 SQCLN
+1383 
-1388 HTDLLYVSPDVCT
+1388 
-1401 CNPQLNVMYNT
+1401 LNVMYNT
-1412 KHTDQRLRS
+1412 KHTNQRLRS
-1421 VQNQEAFDLNVDVK
+1421 VQSQEAFDLNVDVK
-1435 DEKDD
+1435 DDKDD

-1455 GTAPSSGMVLME
+1455 GMAPSSGMVLME

-1479 FVPLDNSVK
+1479 FVPLDNTVK
-1488 KTEKENG
+1488 KMEKDNG
-1495 KVNLYF
+1495 KVNLYI

-1507 RVCVDIPAVRDF
+1507 QVCVDIPAVRDF

-1547 EVMQSITSCDFC
+1547 EVMQSISSCDFC
-1559 ESDCNLCQ
+1559 ESDCSLCH

>member
-1 MGRSRGDVRF
+1 P
-11 FLLLLLC
+11 
-18 SSAAAGPT
+18 A

-39 NLTVGVALLRDSPAQ
+39 NVTIGIALLPDSPAQ
-54 VTVKGEVIRDNE
+54 VTVRGEVIRDNE

-72 MAFEKGG
+72 MVFEK
-79 VEILSAETE
+79 
-88 EQVSRDD
+88 D
-95 TGSPAFT
+95 
-102 AVQISMCIENMVI
+102 
-115 VTDHIFSFLEKNYVA
+115 SFG
-130 LLSQTLNV
+130 TLV
-138 FQKMEENHY
+138 LP
-147 ENAYSSFIAFKQK
+147 
-160 WVEAETF
+160 V
-167 MTSPSGVISR
+167 
-177 RGSCDISSFLF
+177 
-188 RYLWDSCSSSR
+188 
-199 MFWIPNRVSLFLFKL
+199 L

-229 RADGRLIFS
+229 HADGRRIFS

-245 VSKSTSVFI
+245 MSKSISVFI

-259 TYKPGQDVLF
+259 MYKPGQDVMF

-278 KPYKVSLNI
+278 KPYEVTLNI

-301 MEEGDLGVVSKKFQL
+301 MEDGDLGVVSKKFQL
-316 SMNPPLGDWSIEVEV
+316 STNPPLGDWSIEVEV

-344 YVLPKFDVMITT
+344 YVLPKFDVMITA
-356 PLYYSLRDE
+356 PLYYSLREE

-371 SAKYTYG
+371 TAKYTYG
-378 KPVKGTVTVTCL
+378 KPVKGTITITCL

-395 ANKRNITTTMEI
+395 TNKRNITTTMEI

-418 MLQNLNAEQLWHQGD
+418 MLQNLNADQSWHHGD
-433 SDYIEPIE
+433 SDYTEPIE
-441 IIVVVT
+441 IIAVVT
-447 ESLTGISQNS
+447 ESLTGVSQNS

-467 YFIEFLDYTRV
+467 YFIEFMDYSRV

-491 SRPDSN
+491 TRSDSN
-497 QLTAEERQNPVT
+497 QLTAEERQNLVT
-509 ITAQESDLLFHH
+509 ITAQQSDLLFHH
-521 SSLSHLENE
+521 SSLSHHENE
-530 ATEERNLTVRILNYT
+530 ATEERNLTVHVLNYT
-545 VPENGVIDVEFP
+545 VPENGIIDIEFP
-557 ILSHTKT
+557 IFSNTKT
-564 LRVQAEFLSSKTD
+564 LRVQAEFLSSRTD

-582 VFSSPSQTYL
+582 VFSSPSETYL
-592 QVKTKSQDIKA
+592 QVKTKSQSIKA

-610 VASNKPV
+610 IESNKPV
-617 REYHYLVLS
+617 TEFHYLVLS
-626 KEQIVAFGTK
+626 KEQIMAFGTK
-636 ATETFTLT
+636 AAKSFTLT
-644 AENSWAPSISILVFY
+644 AENSWAPSACILVFY
-659 VDELGVVVNDALTF
+659 VDELGVVVNDALTV
-673 PIQPALDDKIKI
+673 PIQPVLDDKIKI

-691 AKPSEKVSLKI
+691 VKPSDKVSLKI
-702 STTEPGSVIGLSV
+702 STTEPGSVIGLAV
-715 VDKSAK
+715 VDKSTK

-728 ITEESVIHEL
+728 ITEDSVLHEL

-759 CSLWVSTDAVLEE
+759 CSLWVSTDAILEE

-817 WIDTKTRSDTE
+817 WIDTKTRSDTD
-828 TTMDALVPDTITSWV
+828 TTMEVTVPDTITSWV
-843 ASAFVISE
+843 ASAFVMSE
-851 SGGLGV
+851 NGGLGV

-863 LEVFQPFFIF
+863 LEAFQPFFIF

-890 NIFNYLKEE
+890 NIFNYLKEA
-899 AEVSVILDM
+899 AEVTVILDV
-908 NDAFEIMLTSNE
+908 NDAFEIILTSNE
-920 INATANQ
+920 INATEDQ
-927 QSVSVPSEDGKT
+927 QSISVPSEDGKT

-948 LGEIPIKVTAVSSA
+948 LGEIPIKVTAISSA

-983 QTVLLDLTRNK
+983 QTVLLDLTENK
-994 RQAVAKT
+994 PRAVSKT
-1001 LEFTFP
+1001 LDFTFP
-1007 SDVVRDSERV
+1007 SDVVSGSERV

-1048 INFAPNVYILQYL
+1048 INFAPNVYVLQYL

-1069 DIRSKAV
+1069 DIKSKAV
-1076 SFMRKGYQREL
+1076 AFMRKGYQREL

-1124 IDIDEDVLMDTAKWI
+1124 IDIDQNVLMDTAKWI

-1147 EFQEPG
+1147 EFHEPG

-1166 PITLT
+1166 PVTLT
-1171 AYIMSS
+1171 AYIVSS

-1185 HAYAIKTATNFLE
+1185 HAYVIKSATNFLE

-1210 LALVTYAL
+1210 LALVSYAL
-1218 SWAKSPRAK
+1218 SWAKSTKAK
-1227 EALNMLNQRAER
+1227 EALNILNERAER
-1239 QGEFRFWV
+1239 QGEFRFWI
-1247 TPASEMSDSWQPRSI
+1247 TPAAEISDSWQPRSM

-1276 QDRLAEGIPIMKWL
+1276 QDRIAEGIPVMNWL
-1290 SHQRNHLGGFSSTQ
+1290 SQQRNHLGGFSSTQQ

-1313 SLFAA
+1313 SLFAT
-1318 LTAASKTEM
+1318 LTAARKTEM
-1327 DILVTGSSLEMPE
+1327 DVTVTAPSLKTPE
-1340 TFSVDTQNRFLLQTK
+1340 TFSIDTRNRFLLQTK
-1355 EIPPAQQMKITVS
+1355 EIGPAQPMTVTVT
-1368 AEGMGFAVFQVGNAG
+1368 AEGTGFAVFQ
-1383 SQCLN
+1383 
-1388 HTDLLYVSPDVCT
+1388 
-1401 CNPQLNVMYNT
+1401 LNVIYNT
-1412 KHTDQRLRS
+1412 KYTDRKLRS
-1421 VQNQEAFDLNVDVK
+1421 VQNKEAFDLDVDVK
-1435 DEKDD
+1435 DDKDD

-1446 NVCTRYFGS
+1446 NVCTRYLGS

-1479 FVPLDNSVK
+1479 FIPLDNTVK
-1488 KTEKENG
+1488 KMEKDNG
-1495 KVNLYF
+1495 KVNLYL

-1507 RVCVDIPAVRDF
+1507 QVCVDIPAVRDF

-1541 VRSYNS
+1541 VRIYNS
-1547 EVMQSITSCDFC
+1547 EVMRSITACDFC
-1559 ESDCNLCQ
+1559 ESDCSLCH
-1567 RDGSAALLQHS
+1567 RGGSPALLQHS
-1578 SLASL
+1578 SLASV

-1594 LCSWVL
+1594 LCNWML

>member
-1 MGRSRGDVRF
+1 PRQKTLLSAC
-11 FLLLLLC
+11 FLL
-18 SSAAAGPT
+18 PT
-26 FLVAA
+26 FLVAV

-39 NLTVGVALLRDSPAQ
+39 NVTVGVALLPDGPAQ
-54 VTVKGEVIRDNE
+54 VTVRGEVIRDNE
-66 TILSRE
+66 TILSGE
-72 MAFEKGG
+72 MVFEKGK
-79 VEILSAETE
+79 
-88 EQVSRDD
+88 R
-95 TGSPAFT
+95 
-102 AVQISMCIENMVI
+102 
-115 VTDHIFSFLEKNYVA
+115 
-130 LLSQTLNV
+130 
-138 FQKMEENHY
+138 ME
-147 ENAYSSFIAFKQK
+147 
-160 WVEAETF
+160 
-167 MTSPSGVISR
+167 
-177 RGSCDISSFLF
+177 L
-188 RYLWDSCSSSR
+188 
-199 MFWIPNRVSLFLFKL
+199 L

-229 RADGRLIFS
+229 HADGRRIFS

-245 VSKSTSVFI
+245 VSKSISVFI

-259 TYKPGQDVLF
+259 MYKPGQDVMF

-278 KPYKVSLNI
+278 KPYKASLNI

-331 NGQVHYQ
+331 NVI
-338 RFKVME
+338 
-344 YVLPKFDVMITT
+344 LPKFDVMITT
-356 PLYYSLRDE
+356 PLYYSLREE

-371 SAKYTYG
+371 TAKYTYG

-395 ANKRNITTTMEI
+395 TNKRNITTTMESLTEQVVLEELTTMWE
-407 NGSVNVTCNKL
+407 GLEPCC
-418 MLQNLNAEQLWHQGD
+418 LNTYN
-433 SDYIEPIE
+433 S
-441 IIVVVT
+441 
-447 ESLTGISQNS
+447 STGISQNS

-467 YFIEFLDYTRV
+467 YFIEFVDYSRV

-491 SRPDSN
+491 TRSDSN
-497 QLTAEERQNPVT
+497 QLTAEERQNLVT
-509 ITAQESDLLFHH
+509 ITAQQSDVLFHH

-530 ATEERNLTVRILNYT
+530 ATEERNLTVHVLNYT
-545 VPENGVIDVEFP
+545 VPENGIIDIEFP
-557 ILSHTKT
+557 VLSDTKT
-564 LRVQAEFLSSKTD
+564 LRVQAEFLSSRTD

-592 QVKTKSQDIKA
+592 QVKTKSQDIEVQSYDILRYQYIECFIF
-603 GKPFELS
+603 PFQ
-610 VASNKPV
+610 
-617 REYHYLVLS
+617 VLS
-626 KEQIVAFGTK
+626 KEQIMAYGTK
-636 ATETFTLT
+636 AAKTFTLT
-644 AENSWAPSISILVFY
+644 AENSWAPSACILVFY
-659 VDELGVVVNDALTF
+659 VDELGVVVNDAFTV
-673 PIQPALDDKIKI
+673 PIQPVLDNKIKI

-691 AKPSEKVSLKI
+691 VKPSEKVSLKI
-702 STTEPGSVIGLSV
+702 STTEPGSVIGLAV
-715 VDKSAK
+715 VDKSTK

-728 ITEESVIHEL
+728 ITEDSVSKWEKRFSLLRDNIF
-738 NLYSTVQYFPLV
+738 YFV
-750 RGSFGVFQK
+750 
-759 CSLWVSTDAVLEE
+759 D
-772 DKEHFLYGGM
+772 GGM
-782 IPIEDGFGDDMP
+782 IPIEDGFGDGMP

-817 WIDTKTRSDTE
+817 WIDTKTRYKIRN
-828 TTMDALVPDTITSWV
+828 TTMEVIVPDTITSWV
-843 ASAFVISE
+843 ASAFVMSE
-851 SGGLGV
+851 NSGLGV

-863 LEVFQPFFIF
+863 LEAFQPFFIF

-899 AEVSVILDM
+899 AEVTVILDM
-908 NDAFEIMLTSNE
+908 NDAFEIILTSNE
-920 INATANQ
+920 INATENQ
-927 QSVSVPSEDGKT
+927 QSISVPSEDGKT

-948 LGEIPIKVTAVSSA
+948 LGEIPIKVTAISSA
-962 ASDAVIQ
+962 ASDATIQ

-983 QTVLLDLTRNK
+983 QTVLLDLTGNK
-994 RQAVAKT
+994 PQAVSKT
-1001 LEFTFP
+1001 LDFTFP
-1007 SDVVRDSERV
+1007 SDVVSGSERV

-1048 INFAPNVYILQYL
+1048 INFAPNVYVLQYL

-1069 DIRSKAV
+1069 DIKSKAV

-1100 NEDPSG
+1100 NEDPFG

-1124 IDIDEDVLMDTAKWI
+1124 IDIDQDVLMDTAKWI

-1147 EFQEPG
+1147 EFHEPG

-1166 PITLT
+1166 PVTLT

-1177 LLGFPDKQ
+1177 LLGLPDKQ
-1185 HAYAIKTATNFLE
+1185 VLAFRNRIQK

-1218 SWAKSPRAK
+1218 SWAKSAKAK
-1227 EALNMLNQRAER
+1227 EALNMLNQRAEN
-1239 QGEFRFWV
+1239 QGDFRFWV
-1247 TPASEMSDSWQPRSI
+1247 TPASEISDSWQPRSI

-1276 QDRLAEGIPIMKWL
+1276 QDRLVEGIPIMKWL
-1290 SHQRNHLGGFSSTQ
+1290 SQQRNHLGGFSSTQ

-1313 SLFAA
+1313 SLFAT
-1318 LTAASKTEM
+1318 LTTASKTEM
-1327 DILVTGSSLEMPE
+1327 DVTVTAPSLKMPE
-1340 TFSVDTQNRFLLQTK
+1340 TFSIDTQNRFLLQTK
-1355 EIPPAQQMKITVS
+1355 EIAPAQPMTITVA
-1368 AEGMGFAVFQVGNAG
+1368 AEGTGFAVFQ
-1383 SQCLN
+1383 
-1388 HTDLLYVSPDVCT
+1388 
-1401 CNPQLNVMYNT
+1401 LNVIYNT

-1421 VQNQEAFDLNVDVK
+1421 VRKQEAFDLNVDVK
-1435 DEKDD
+1435 DDKDD

-1446 NVCTRYFGS
+1446 NVCTRYLGS
-1455 GTAPSSGMVLME
+1455 GTAPNSGMVLME

-1479 FVPLDNSVK
+1479 FIPLDNTVK
-1488 KTEKENG
+1488 KMEKDNG
-1495 KVNLYF
+1495 KVNLYL

-1507 RVCVDIPAVRDF
+1507 QVCVDIPAVRDF

-1530 VVDYYEPRRRA
+1530 VVDYYEP
-1541 VRSYNS
+1541 SKCQSFQMDLSDS
-1547 EVMQSITSCDFC
+1547 EV
-1559 ESDCNLCQ
+1559 
-1567 RDGSAALLQHS
+1567 
-1578 SLASL
+1578 
-1583 FCVLFVLHVNL
+1583 
-1594 LCSWVL
+1594 

>member
-1 MGRSRGDVRF
+1 MVWFCSGYGVLLTSLQCRLGLRGSLNFCQHPSPCSDPEPFPIR
-11 FLLLLLC
+11 LRARAPGQR
-18 SSAAAGPT
+18 SSAGSPGLSKSIIGQLSTTDRRSARSCRPT

-39 NLTVGVALLRDSPAQ
+39 NLTVGVALLPDSPAQ

-72 MAFEKGG
+72 MVFEK
-79 VEILSAETE
+79 
-88 EQVSRDD
+88 D
-95 TGSPAFT
+95 TFG
-102 AVQISMCIENMVI
+102 
-115 VTDHIFSFLEKNYVA
+115 
-130 LLSQTLNV
+130 TLV
-138 FQKMEENHY
+138 LP
-147 ENAYSSFIAFKQK
+147 
-160 WVEAETF
+160 V
-167 MTSPSGVISR
+167 
-177 RGSCDISSFLF
+177 
-188 RYLWDSCSSSR
+188 
-199 MFWIPNRVSLFLFKL
+199 L

-229 RADGRLIFS
+229 RAGGQLIFS

-254 QTDKS
+254 QTDKAM
-259 TYKPGQDVLF
+259 YKPGQDVLF

-278 KPYKVSLNI
+278 KPYRVSLNI

-316 SMNPPLGDWSIEVEV
+316 SMSPPLGDWSIEVEL

-338 RFKVME
+338 RFQVME

-378 KPVKGTVTVTCL
+378 KPVKGTVTITCL

-395 ANKRNITTTMEI
+395 TNKRNITTTMEI

-418 MLQNLNAEQLWHQGD
+418 MLQNLNAEQSWHHGG
-433 SDYIEPIE
+433 SDYTEPIE
-441 IIVVVT
+441 MIAVVT
-447 ESLTGISQNS
+447 ESLTGVSQNS
-457 STIIFPKQSD
+457 STIIFPKQS
-467 YFIEFLDYTRV
+467 EFALDFY
-478 IKPSLNFI
+478 
-486 ATLKV
+486 LKV
-491 SRPDSN
+491 SRSDSN
-497 QLTAEERQNPVT
+497 QLTAEERQNLVT
-509 ITAQESDLLFHH
+509 ITAQQSDLLFHH
-521 SSLSHLENE
+521 SSFSHMENE
-530 ATEERNLTVRILNYT
+530 ATEERNLTVHVLNYT

-557 ILSHTKT
+557 ILSDTKT

-592 QVKTKSQDIKA
+592 QVKTRSQDIKA

-610 VASNKPV
+610 IASNKPV

-626 KEQIVAFGTK
+626 KEEIMAFGTK
-636 ATETFTLT
+636 STKSFTLT
-644 AENSWAPSISILVFY
+644 AENSWAPLISVLVFY
-659 VDELGVVVNDALTF
+659 VDELGVVVNDALTV

-702 STTEPGSVIGLSV
+702 STTEPGSVVGLSV

-728 ITEESVIHEL
+728 ITEESVLHEL

-772 DKEHFLYGGM
+772 DKEHFLYDGM
-782 IPIEDGFGDDMP
+782 IPIEDGFGDDMSI
-794 VSKNGPPDF
+794 SKNGPPDF

-817 WIDTKTRSDTE
+817 WIDTKMRSDTE
-828 TTMDALVPDTITSWV
+828 TTVDAIVPDTITSWV

-851 SGGLGV
+851 NGGLGV

-863 LEVFQPFFIF
+863 LQVFQPFFVF

-879 VIRGEQFILEV
+879 IIRGEQFILEV

-899 AEVSVILDM
+899 AEVTVILDM
-908 NDAFEIMLTSNE
+908 NDAFEVILTSNE

-927 QSVSVPSEDGKT
+927 QSISVPSEDGKT

-948 LGEIPIKVTAVSSA
+948 LGEIPIKVTAISSA

-983 QTVLLDLTRNK
+983 QTVLLDLTGNK
-994 RQAVAKT
+994 RQAVSKS

-1007 SDVVRDSERV
+1007 SDVVSGSERV

-1048 INFAPNVYILQYL
+1048 INFAPNVYVLQYL
-1061 TKTRQLRE
+1061 IKTRQLRE

-1106 STWLSAFVLRCFL
+1106 STC
-1119 QARPF
+1119 
-1124 IDIDEDVLMDTAKWI
+1124 IDGLEDEDYLPVLAA
-1139 VRHQKLNG
+1139 L
-1147 EFQEPG
+1147 FQEPG
-1153 KVLHSDL
+1153 KVLNSDL

-1218 SWAKSPRAK
+1218 SWAKSARAK
-1227 EALNMLNQRAER
+1227 EALNILNQRAER
-1239 QGEFRFWV
+1239 QGEFCFWV
-1247 TPASEMSDSWQPRSI
+1247 TPASEISDSWQPRSI

-1276 QDRLAEGIPIMKWL
+1276 QDRFAEGIPIMKWL

-1327 DILVTGSSLEMPE
+1327 DVTVTAPSLEMPE
-1340 TFSVDTQNRFLLQTK
+1340 TFSIDTRNRFLLQTK
-1355 EIPPAQQMKITVS
+1355 EIPPAQQMTITVS
-1368 AEGMGFAVFQVGNAG
+1368 AEGMGFAVF
-1383 SQCLN
+1383 
-1388 HTDLLYVSPDVCT
+1388 
-1401 CNPQLNVMYNT
+1401 QLNVMYNT

-1435 DEKDD
+1435 DDKDD

-1479 FVPLDNSVK
+1479 FVPLDNTVK
-1488 KTEKENG
+1488 KMEKDNG
-1495 KVNLYF
+1495 KVNLYL
-1501 DSLNET
+1501 DSLNGT
-1507 RVCVDIPAVRDF
+1507 QVCVDIPATRDF

-1547 EVMQSITSCDFC
+1547 EVMQSVTSCDFC
-1559 ESDCNLCQ
+1559 ESDCNLCH

-1583 FCVLFVLHVNL
+1583 FCVLFVIHVNL

>member
-1 MGRSRGDVRF
+1 MLLEHGVHAHLLFISDF
-11 FLLLLLC
+11 LKSKTQITYCILLWTLLLSGGLC
-18 SSAAAGPT
+18 FTPCPFSLCPFGFSRPT
-26 FLVAA
+26 FLVAV

-39 NLTVGVALLRDSPAQ
+39 NVTVGVTLLPDSPAQ
-54 VTVKGEVIRDNE
+54 VTVRGEVIRDNE
-66 TILSRE
+66 TILRGE
-72 MAFEKGG
+72 MVFEKGKR
-79 VEILSAETE
+79 IKL
-88 EQVSRDD
+88 
-95 TGSPAFT
+95 
-102 AVQISMCIENMVI
+102 
-115 VTDHIFSFLEKNYVA
+115 
-130 LLSQTLNV
+130 
-138 FQKMEENHY
+138 
-147 ENAYSSFIAFKQK
+147 
-160 WVEAETF
+160 
-167 MTSPSGVISR
+167 
-177 RGSCDISSFLF
+177 
-188 RYLWDSCSSSR
+188 
-199 MFWIPNRVSLFLFKL
+199 L

-229 RADGRLIFS
+229 HADGRRIFS

-245 VSKSTSVFI
+245 MSKSISVFI

-259 TYKPGQDVLF
+259 MYKPGQDVMF

-278 KPYKVSLNI
+278 KPYKASLNI

-331 NGQVHYQ
+331 N
-338 RFKVME
+338 VMLSVIFFS
-344 YVLPKFDVMITT
+344 VLPKFDVTITT
-356 PLYYSLRDE
+356 PLYYSLREE

-371 SAKYTYG
+371 TAKYTYG

-395 ANKRNITTTMEI
+395 TNKRNITTTMEI

-418 MLQNLNAEQLWHQGD
+418 MLQNLNTDQSWHQGD
-433 SDYIEPIE
+433 SDYTEPIE
-441 IIVVVT
+441 IIAVVT
-447 ESLTGISQNS
+447 ELLTGISQNS

-467 YFIEFLDYTRV
+467 YFIEFMDYSRV

-491 SRPDSN
+491 TRSDGN
-497 QLTAEERQNPVT
+497 QLTAAERQNLVT
-509 ITAQESDLLFHH
+509 ITAQQSDLLFHH

-530 ATEERNLTVRILNYT
+530 ATEERNLTVHVLNYT
-545 VPENGVIDVEFP
+545 VPENGIIDIEFP
-557 ILSHTKT
+557 IQSDTKT
-564 LRVQAEFLSSKTD
+564 LRVQVLLCNMFLWSS
-577 IGVYD
+577 VYD

-592 QVKTKSQDIKA
+592 QVKTKSQDIKVQSET
-603 GKPFELS
+603 KL
-610 VASNKPV
+610 PV
-617 REYHYLVLS
+617 REFHYMVLS
-626 KEQIVAFGTK
+626 KEQIMAFGTK
-636 ATETFTLT
+636 AAKTFTLT
-644 AENSWAPSISILVFY
+644 AENSWAPLACILVFY
-659 VDELGVVVNDALTF
+659 VDDLGVVVNDALTI
-673 PIQPALDDKIKI
+673 PVQPVLDDKIKI

-691 AKPSEKVSLKI
+691 VKPSEKVSLKI
-702 STTEPGSVIGLSV
+702 STTEPGSVIGLAV
-715 VDKSAK
+715 VDKSTK

-728 ITEESVIHEL
+728 ITEDSVSKWEKKFSLLCMKHE
-738 NLYSTVQYFPLV
+738 NTFYFV
-750 RGSFGVFQK
+750 
-759 CSLWVSTDAVLEE
+759 D
-772 DKEHFLYGGM
+772 GGM

-817 WIDTKTRSDTE
+817 WIDTKTRSDTN
-828 TTMDALVPDTITSWV
+828 TTMEVIVPDTITSWV
-843 ASAFVISE
+843 ASAFVMSE
-851 SGGLGV
+851 NSGLGV

-863 LEVFQPFFIF
+863 LEAFQPFFIF

-879 VIRGEQFILEV
+879 IIRGEQFILEV

-899 AEVSVILDM
+899 AEVTVILDM
-908 NDAFEIMLTSNE
+908 NDAFEIILTSNE
-920 INATANQ
+920 INATEDQ
-927 QSVSVPSEDGKT
+927 QSVSVPSEDGRT

-962 ASDAVIQ
+962 ASDAIVQ

-983 QTVLLDLTRNK
+983 QTVLLDLTGNK
-994 RQAVAKT
+994 PQAVSKT
-1001 LEFTFP
+1001 LDFTFP
-1007 SDVVRDSERV
+1007 SDVVSGSERV

-1048 INFAPNVYILQYL
+1048 INFAPNVYVLQYL

-1069 DIRSKAV
+1069 DIKSKAV

-1124 IDIDEDVLMDTAKWI
+1124 IDIDQDVLMDTAKWI

-1147 EFQEPG
+1147 EFHEPG

-1166 PITLT
+1166 PVTLT

-1185 HAYAIKTATNFLE
+1185 HAYVIKSATNFLE

-1218 SWAKSPRAK
+1218 SWAKSTKAK
-1227 EALNMLNQRAER
+1227 EALNILNQRAEH
-1239 QGEFRFWV
+1239 QGEFRFWI
-1247 TPASEMSDSWQPRSI
+1247 TPASEISDSWQPRSI

-1276 QDRLAEGIPIMKWL
+1276 QDRFTEGIPIMKWL
-1290 SHQRNHLGGFSSTQ
+1290 SQQRNHLGGFSSTQ

-1318 LTAASKTEM
+1318 LTTTSKTEM
-1327 DILVTGSSLEMPE
+1327 DVTVTVPSLKTPE
-1340 TFSVDTQNRFLLQTK
+1340 TFSIDTQNRFLLQTK
-1355 EIPPAQQMKITVS
+1355 EIAPAQPMTITVA
-1368 AEGMGFAVFQVGNAG
+1368 AEGTGFAVFQ
-1383 SQCLN
+1383 
-1388 HTDLLYVSPDVCT
+1388 
-1401 CNPQLNVMYNT
+1401 LNVIYNT
-1412 KHTDQRLRS
+1412 KHSDQMLRS
-1421 VQNQEAFDLNVDVK
+1421 VRKQEAFDLNVDVK
-1435 DEKDD
+1435 DDKDD

-1446 NVCTRYFGS
+1446 NVCTRYLGS

-1479 FVPLDNSVK
+1479 FIPLDNIVK
-1488 KTEKENG
+1488 KMERDNG
-1495 KVNLYF
+1495 KVNLYL

-1507 RVCVDIPAVRDF
+1507 QVCVDIPAVRDF

-1530 VVDYYEPRRRA
+1530 VVDYYEP
-1541 VRSYNS
+1541 SKCQSFQMDLGDS
-1547 EVMQSITSCDFC
+1547 EVLKKVYFHVAQILVKTTS
-1559 ESDCNLCQ
+1559 N
-1567 RDGSAALLQHS
+1567 
-1578 SLASL
+1578 
-1583 FCVLFVLHVNL
+1583 
-1594 LCSWVL
+1594 

>member
-1 MGRSRGDVRF
+1 MARSSGDVRF
-11 FLLLLLC
+11 FLLLLLLC
-18 SSAAAGPT
+18 GSAAAGPT

-39 NLTVGVALLRDSPAQ
+39 NLTVGVALLPDSPAQ

-72 MAFEKGG
+72 MVFEK
-79 VEILSAETE
+79 
-88 EQVSRDD
+88 D
-95 TGSPAFT
+95 TFG
-102 AVQISMCIENMVI
+102 
-115 VTDHIFSFLEKNYVA
+115 
-130 LLSQTLNV
+130 TLV
-138 FQKMEENHY
+138 LP
-147 ENAYSSFIAFKQK
+147 
-160 WVEAETF
+160 V
-167 MTSPSGVISR
+167 
-177 RGSCDISSFLF
+177 
-188 RYLWDSCSSSR
+188 
-199 MFWIPNRVSLFLFKL
+199 L
-214 PLNSASGNYELLVEG
+214 PLNSPSGNYELLVEG
-229 RADGRLIFS
+229 RADGRRIFS

-245 VSKSTSVFI
+245 MPKSSSVFI

-259 TYKPGQDVLF
+259 MYKPGQDVLF

-378 KPVKGTVTVTCL
+378 KPVRGTVTVTCL

-395 ANKRNITTTMEI
+395 TNKRNITTTMEI
-407 NGSVNVTCNKL
+407 NGSVNVTCSKL
-418 MLQNLNAEQLWHQGD
+418 MLQNLNAEQSWHQGD
-433 SDYIEPIE
+433 SDYIDYIEPIE
-441 IIVVVT
+441 MIAVVT

-457 STIIFPKQSD
+457 SAIIFPKQSD
-467 YFIEFLDYTRV
+467 YFIEFLDYSRV

-491 SRPDSN
+491 SRSDSN
-497 QLTAEERQNPVT
+497 QLTAEERQNLVT
-509 ITAQESDLLFHH
+509 ITAQQSDLLFHH

-530 ATEERNLTVRILNYT
+530 ATEERNLTVHVLNYT

-557 ILSHTKT
+557 ILSDTKT

-603 GKPFELS
+603 GKSFELS
-610 VASNKPV
+610 IASNKPV
-617 REYHYLVLS
+617 REYHYLILS
-626 KEQIVAFGTK
+626 KEQIMAFGTK
-636 ATETFTLT
+636 STKTFTLT
-644 AENSWAPSISILVFY
+644 AENSWAPLISILAFY
-659 VDELGVVVNDALTF
+659 VDDLGVVVNDALTV
-673 PIQPALDDKIKI
+673 PIQPALDDKINI

-691 AKPSEKVSLKI
+691 AKPSEKISLKI

-728 ITEESVIHEL
+728 ITEESDSIF
-738 NLYSTVQYFPLV
+738 YFV
-750 RGSFGVFQK
+750 
-759 CSLWVSTDAVLEE
+759 D
-772 DKEHFLYGGM
+772 GGM

-817 WIDTKTRSDTE
+817 WIDTKMRSDTE
-828 TTMDALVPDTITSWV
+828 TTMDAIVPDTITSWV

-851 SGGLGV
+851 NGGLGV

-863 LEVFQPFFIF
+863 LGVFQPFFIF

-899 AEVSVILDM
+899 AEVAVILDM
-908 NDAFEIMLTSNE
+908 TDAFEIILTSNE

-927 QSVSVPSEDGKT
+927 QSISVPSEDGRT

-948 LGEIPIKVTAVSSA
+948 LGEIPIKVTAISSA

-983 QTVLLDLTRNK
+983 QTVLLDLTGNK
-994 RQAVAKT
+994 RQAVSKT

-1007 SDVVRDSERV
+1007 SDVVSDSERV

-1061 TKTRQLRE
+1061 IKTRQLRE

-1153 KVLHSDL
+1153 RVLHSDL

-1171 AYIMSS
+1171 AYIVSS

-1198 DKLEEGISDNYT
+1198 DKLQEGISENYT

-1218 SWAKSPRAK
+1218 SWAKSTRAK
-1227 EALNMLNQRAER
+1227 EALNMLNERAER
-1239 QGEFRFWV
+1239 QGEFQFWV
-1247 TPASEMSDSWQPRSI
+1247 TPASEISDSWQPRSV

-1276 QDRLAEGIPIMKWL
+1276 QDRLAEAIPIMKWL

-1304 DTVVALQAL
+1304 DTVVALHAL

-1327 DILVTGSSLEMPE
+1327 DITVTAPSLEMPE
-1340 TFSVDTQNRFLLQTK
+1340 TFSIDTRNRFLLQAK
-1355 EIPPAQQMKITVS
+1355 EIPPAREMTITVS

-1383 SQCLN
+1383 NQTQARSGS
-1388 HTDLLYVSPDVCT
+1388 DLINQIAYDITITFLQLGFIVLGLSEYSGSKWKIISPDLK
-1401 CNPQLNVMYNT
+1401 LNVMYNT

-1421 VQNQEAFDLNVDVK
+1421 VQNHEAFDLNVDVK
-1435 DEKDD
+1435 DDKDD

-1479 FVPLDNSVK
+1479 FVPLDNTVK
-1488 KTEKENG
+1488 KIEKDNG
-1495 KVNLYF
+1495 KVNLYL

-1530 VVDYYEPRRRA
+1530 VVDYYEPSFHKLSKENFMFRYQPVFSDYHDQTPA
-1541 VRSYNS
+1541 VFRENWAGPYGKFLAVPENFYK
-1547 EVMQSITSCDFC
+1547 C
-1559 ESDCNLCQ
+1559 
-1567 RDGSAALLQHS
+1567 LLEKLS
-1578 SLASL
+1578 K
-1583 FCVLFVLHVNL
+1583 C
-1594 LCSWVL
+1594 

>member
-1 MGRSRGDVRF
+1 MVLKDKVPNYIH
-11 FLLLLLC
+11 LVQLPLT
-18 SSAAAGPT
+18 SAA
-26 FLVAA
+26 
-31 PWNIRPGA
+31 
-39 NLTVGVALLRDSPAQ
+39 
-54 VTVKGEVIRDNE
+54 
-66 TILSRE
+66 
-72 MAFEKGG
+72 
-79 VEILSAETE
+79 
-88 EQVSRDD
+88 
-95 TGSPAFT
+95 
-102 AVQISMCIENMVI
+102 
-115 VTDHIFSFLEKNYVA
+115 
-130 LLSQTLNV
+130 
-138 FQKMEENHY
+138 
-147 ENAYSSFIAFKQK
+147 
-160 WVEAETF
+160 
-167 MTSPSGVISR
+167 
-177 RGSCDISSFLF
+177 
-188 RYLWDSCSSSR
+188 
-199 MFWIPNRVSLFLFKL
+199 
-214 PLNSASGNYELLVEG
+214 GNYELLVEG

-245 VSKSTSVFI
+245 MSKSISTFI

-259 TYKPGQDVLF
+259 MYKPGQDVLF

-278 KPYKVSLNI
+278 KPYKVPLNI

-344 YVLPKFDVMITT
+344 YVLPKFDVMIAT

-371 SAKYTYG
+371 TAKYTYG
-378 KPVKGTVTVTCL
+378 KPVKGTVTITCL

-395 ANKRNITTTMEI
+395 TNKRNITTTME
-407 NGSVNVTCNKL
+407 
-418 MLQNLNAEQLWHQGD
+418 
-433 SDYIEPIE
+433 
-441 IIVVVT
+441 
-447 ESLTGISQNS
+447 
-457 STIIFPKQSD
+457 
-467 YFIEFLDYTRV
+467 
-478 IKPSLNFI
+478 
-486 ATLKV
+486 LKV
-491 SRPDSN
+491 SRSDSN
-497 QLTAEERQNPVT
+497 QLTAEERQNLVT
-509 ITAQESDLLFHH
+509 VTAQQSDLLFYH

-530 ATEERNLTVRILNYT
+530 ATEERNLTVHVLNFT
-545 VPENGVIDVEFP
+545 VPENGIIDIEFP
-557 ILSHTKT
+557 ILSDTKT
-564 LRVQAEFLSSKTD
+564 LRVQAEFLSSRTD

-610 VASNKPV
+610 IASNKPV
-617 REYHYLVLS
+617 REFHYLVLS
-626 KEQIVAFGTK
+626 KEQIMDFGTK
-636 ATETFTLT
+636 SAKTFTLT
-644 AENSWAPSISILVFY
+644 AENSWAPLASILVFY
-659 VDELGVVVNDALTF
+659 VDELGVVVNDVLTV
-673 PIQPALDDKIKI
+673 PIHPVLDDKIKI
-685 SWSKDK
+685 SWSKNK
-691 AKPSEKVSLKI
+691 VKPSEKVSLKI

-715 VDKSAK
+715 VDKSTK

-728 ITEESVIHEL
+728 ITEDSCINNLKELAIYVIPKVLKGPSLSVIK
-738 NLYSTVQYFPLV
+738 YQWAV
-750 RGSFGVFQK
+750 GSISG
-759 CSLWVSTDAVLEE
+759 
-772 DKEHFLYGGM
+772 LYGGM

-803 SNLYVRTHF
+803 SNLYVRTRF

-828 TTMDALVPDTITSWV
+828 TTMEVIVPDTITSWV

-851 SGGLGV
+851 NSGLGV

-863 LEVFQPFFIF
+863 LEAFQPFFIF

-899 AEVSVILDM
+899 AEVTVILDM
-908 NDAFEIMLTSNE
+908 NDAFEIILTSNE
-920 INATANQ
+920 INATENQ

-939 VQFPIKPKQ
+939 VQYPIKPKQ

-983 QTVLLDLTRNK
+983 QTVLLDLTGNK
-994 RQAVAKT
+994 RQSMSKA
-1001 LEFTFP
+1001 LDFTFP
-1007 SDVVRDSERV
+1007 SDVVSDSERV

-1048 INFAPNVYILQYL
+1048 INFAPNVYVLQYL

-1124 IDIDEDVLMDTAKWI
+1124 IDIDQDVLMDTAKWI

-1147 EFQEPG
+1147 EFHEPG

-1166 PITLT
+1166 PVTLT
-1171 AYIMSS
+1171 AYIMAS

-1198 DKLEEGISDNYT
+1198 DKLEEGILDNYT

-1218 SWAKSPRAK
+1218 SWAKSTKSK
-1227 EALNMLNQRAER
+1227 EALNMLNQRAEH

-1247 TPASEMSDSWQPRSI
+1247 TPASEISDSWQPRSI

-1290 SHQRNHLGGFSSTQ
+1290 SRQRNHLGGFSSTQ

-1313 SLFAA
+1313 SLFAT
-1318 LTAASKTEM
+1318 LTTASKTEM
-1327 DILVTGSSLEMPE
+1327 DITVTAPSLEMPE
-1340 TFSVDTQNRFLLQTK
+1340 TFSIDTQNRFLLQSK
-1355 EIPPAQQMKITVS
+1355 EIPPAQPMTITVS
-1368 AEGMGFAVFQVGNAG
+1368 AEGMGFAVFQVGNAVI
-1383 SQCLN
+1383 LAKDMITLRKVN
-1388 HTDLLYVSPDVCT
+1388 I
-1401 CNPQLNVMYNT
+1401 MYNT
-1412 KHTDQRLRS
+1412 KHTDRSLRS
-1421 VQNQEAFDLNVDVK
+1421 VQKQEAFDLNVNVK
-1435 DEKDD
+1435 DDKDD

-1455 GTAPSSGMVLME
+1455 GTASRSGMVLME

-1479 FVPLDNSVK
+1479 FIPLDNTVK
-1488 KTEKENG
+1488 KMEKDNG
-1495 KVNLYF
+1495 KVNLYL
-1501 DSLNET
+1501 DSLNAT
-1507 RVCVDIPAVRDF
+1507 QVCVDIPAARDF
-1519 KVANIQDASVT
+1519 KVSNIQDASVT
-1530 VVDYYEPRRRA
+1530 VLDYYEPTFLD
-1541 VRSYNS
+1541 
-1547 EVMQSITSCDFC
+1547 ID
-1559 ESDCNLCQ
+1559 
-1567 RDGSAALLQHS
+1567 LLNCLTNGGVFPYGLVPQ
-1578 SLASL
+1578 L
-1583 FCVLFVLHVNL
+1583 V
-1594 LCSWVL
+1594 

>member
-1 MGRSRGDVRF
+1 MARTLGAV

-18 SSAAAGPT
+18 GSAAAGPT
-26 FLVAA
+26 FLVAV
-31 PWNIRPGA
+31 PWNIRPGT
-39 NLTVGVALLRDSPAQ
+39 NVSVGVALLPDSPAL
-54 VTVKGEVIRDNE
+54 VTVTGEVIRDNE

-72 MAFEKGG
+72 MVFEK
-79 VEILSAETE
+79 
-88 EQVSRDD
+88 D
-95 TGSPAFT
+95 
-102 AVQISMCIENMVI
+102 
-115 VTDHIFSFLEKNYVA
+115 SFG
-130 LLSQTLNV
+130 TLV
-138 FQKMEENHY
+138 LP
-147 ENAYSSFIAFKQK
+147 
-160 WVEAETF
+160 V
-167 MTSPSGVISR
+167 
-177 RGSCDISSFLF
+177 
-188 RYLWDSCSSSR
+188 
-199 MFWIPNRVSLFLFKL
+199 L
-214 PLNSASGNYELLVEG
+214 PLNSPSGNYELLVEG
-229 RADGRLIFS
+229 HADGRRIFS

-245 VSKSTSVFI
+245 MSKSISVFI

-259 TYKPGQDVLF
+259 VYKPGQEVMF
-269 RIVTVYPDL
+269 RIVTVFPDL
-278 KPYKVSLNI
+278 RPYKASLNI

-316 SMNPPLGDWSIEVEV
+316 SMNPPLGDWSIETEV

-356 PLYYSLRDE
+356 PLYYSLREE

-371 SAKYTYG
+371 TAKYMYG

-395 ANKRNITTTMEI
+395 TNKRNITTTMEI
-407 NGSVNVTCNKL
+407 NGSVNVTCSKL
-418 MLQNLNAEQLWHQGD
+418 MLQSLNTDRSWHQGD
-433 SDYIEPIE
+433 TDYTDPIE
-441 IIVVVT
+441 IIAVVT

-467 YFIEFLDYTRV
+467 YFIEFMDYSRV

-491 SRPDSN
+491 TRSDSN
-497 QLTAEERQNPVT
+497 QLTAEERQNLVV
-509 ITAQESDLLFHH
+509 ITAQQSDLLFRH

-530 ATEERNLTVRILNYT
+530 ATEERNLTVHVLNYT
-545 VPENGVIDVEFP
+545 VPENGIIDVEFP
-557 ILSHTKT
+557 ILPDTKT
-564 LRVQAEFLSSKTD
+564 LRVQAEFLSSRTD

-610 VASNKPV
+610 ISSNKPV
-617 REYHYLVLS
+617 REFHYLVLS
-626 KEQIVAFGTK
+626 KEQIMAFGTK
-636 ATETFTLT
+636 TAKTFTLT
-644 AENSWAPSISILVFY
+644 AENSWAPLACILVFY
-659 VDELGVVVNDALTF
+659 IDELGVVVNDALTV
-673 PIQPALDDKIKI
+673 PIQPVLDDKIKI

-691 AKPSEKVSLKI
+691 VKPSEKVSLKI
-702 STTEPGSVIGLSV
+702 STTEPGSVIGLAV
-715 VDKSAK
+715 VDKSTK
-721 LLGESSD
+721 LLGETND
-728 ITEESVIHEL
+728 ITEDSVFHEL

-759 CSLWVSTDAVLEE
+759 CSLWVSTDAILEE

-817 WIDTKTRSDTE
+817 WIDTKTRSDMG
-828 TTMDALVPDTITSWV
+828 TTMEVTVPDTITSWI
-843 ASAFVISE
+843 ASAFVMSE
-851 SGGLGV
+851 NSGLGV

-863 LEVFQPFFIF
+863 LEAFQPFFIF

-899 AEVSVILDM
+899 AEVTVILDM
-908 NDAFEIMLTSNE
+908 NDAFEIILTSNE
-920 INATANQ
+920 INATENQ

-948 LGEIPIKVTAVSSA
+948 LGEIPIKVTAISSA
-962 ASDAVIQ
+962 ASDAIIQ

-983 QTVLLDLTRNK
+983 QTVLLDLTGNK
-994 RQAVAKT
+994 PRSVSKT
-1001 LEFTFP
+1001 LDFTFP
-1007 SDVVRDSERV
+1007 SDVVSGSERV

-1048 INFAPNVYILQYL
+1048 ISFAPNVYVLQYL

-1069 DIRSKAV
+1069 DIKSKAV
-1076 SFMRKGYQREL
+1076 SFMRKGYQRQL

-1100 NEDPSG
+1100 NDDPSG

-1124 IDIDEDVLMDTAKWI
+1124 IDIDQDVLTDTAKWI

-1147 EFQEPG
+1147 EFHEPG

-1166 PITLT
+1166 RVTLT

-1177 LLGFPDKQ
+1177 LLGFTDKQ
-1185 HAYAIKTATNFLE
+1185 HAYVIKSATNFLE

-1218 SWAKSPRAK
+1218 SWAKSIKAK
-1227 EALNMLNQRAER
+1227 EALNILNQRAEHQVCFEYGIENKLR
-1239 QGEFRFWV
+1239 TSKTV
-1247 TPASEMSDSWQPRSI
+1247 LIKSI
-1262 DIELAAYALLSHFH
+1262 QNRMKIHNKARPFSLNYHVPDGNTMMLLKNITCQFSHVMCT
-1276 QDRLAEGIPIMKWL
+1276 L
-1290 SHQRNHLGGFSSTQ
+1290 
-1304 DTVVALQAL
+1304 VALQAL
-1313 SLFAA
+1313 SLFAT
-1318 LTAASKTEM
+1318 LTTAGRTEM
-1327 DILVTGSSLEMPE
+1327 DLTVTAPSLKIPE
-1340 TFSVDTQNRFLLQTK
+1340 IFSIDTRNRFLLQTK
-1355 EIPPAQQMKITVS
+1355 ELDPVQPMTITVA
-1368 AEGMGFAVFQVGNAG
+1368 AEGTGFAVFQ
-1383 SQCLN
+1383 LN
-1388 HTDLLYVSPDVCT
+1388 II
-1401 CNPQLNVMYNT
+1401 YNT
-1412 KHTDQRLRS
+1412 KHTDQKFRS

-1435 DEKDD
+1435 DDKDD

-1446 NVCTRYFGS
+1446 NVCTRYLGS
-1455 GTAPSSGMVLME
+1455 GTAPRSGMVLME

-1479 FVPLDNSVK
+1479 FIPLDNTVK
-1488 KTEKENG
+1488 KMEKENG
-1495 KVNLYF
+1495 KVNLYL

-1507 RVCVDIPAVRDF
+1507 HVCVDIPAVRDF

-1530 VVDYYEPRRRA
+1530 IVDYYEPRRRA

-1547 EVMQSITSCDFC
+1547 EVMQGITSCDFC
-1559 ESDCNLCQ
+1559 ESGCSLCH

-1578 SLASL
+1578 ALDSL
-1583 FCVLFVLHVNL
+1583 FCLLFVLHVNL

>member
-1 MGRSRGDVRF
+1 CSWDWKLIVSALKLTLHRPYLIGSLDVATLFQR
-11 FLLLLLC
+11 LRELI
-18 SSAAAGPT
+18 SIDRPT
-26 FLVAA
+26 FLVAV

-39 NLTVGVALLRDSPAQ
+39 NVTVGVALLPDSPAQ
-54 VTVKGEVIRDNE
+54 VTVRGDVIRDNQ
-66 TILSRE
+66 TILSKE
-72 MAFEKGG
+72 MVFEKDSFGTL
-79 VEILSAETE
+79 VL
-88 EQVSRDD
+88 
-95 TGSPAFT
+95 PA
-102 AVQISMCIENMVI
+102 
-115 VTDHIFSFLEKNYVA
+115 
-130 LLSQTLNV
+130 
-138 FQKMEENHY
+138 
-147 ENAYSSFIAFKQK
+147 
-160 WVEAETF
+160 
-167 MTSPSGVISR
+167 
-177 RGSCDISSFLF
+177 
-188 RYLWDSCSSSR
+188 
-199 MFWIPNRVSLFLFKL
+199 L

-229 RADGRLIFS
+229 HADGWRIFS

-245 VSKSTSVFI
+245 MSKSISVFI

-259 TYKPGQDVLF
+259 MYKPGQDVMF
-269 RIVTVYPDL
+269 RVVTVYPDL
-278 KPYKVSLNI
+278 KPYKASLNI

-344 YVLPKFDVMITT
+344 YVLPKFDVTITT
-356 PLYYSLRDE
+356 PLYYSLRE
-365 DVTGVV
+365 EEVTGVV
-371 SAKYTYG
+371 TAKYTYG

-395 ANKRNITTTMEI
+395 TNKKNITTTMEI

-418 MLQNLNAEQLWHQGD
+418 MLQNLNADQSWHQGD
-433 SDYIEPIE
+433 SDYTEPIE
-441 IIVVVT
+441 IIAVVT
-447 ESLTGISQNS
+447 ESLTGVSQNS

-467 YFIEFLDYTRV
+467 YFIEFLDYSRV

-491 SRPDSN
+491 SRSDSN
-497 QLTAEERQNPVT
+497 QLTAEERQNLVT
-509 ITAQESDLLFHH
+509 VTAQQSDLLFHH

-530 ATEERNLTVRILNYT
+530 ATEERNLTVHVLNYT
-545 VPENGVIDVEFP
+545 VPENGIIDIEFP
-557 ILSHTKT
+557 ILSDTKT
-564 LRVQAEFLSSKTD
+564 LRVQAEFLSSRTD

-610 VASNKPV
+610 IASNKPV
-617 REYHYLVLS
+617 REFHYLVLS
-626 KEQIVAFGTK
+626 KEQIMAFGTK
-636 ATETFTLT
+636 AAKTFTLT
-644 AENSWAPSISILVFY
+644 AENSWAPVACILVFY
-659 VDELGVVVNDALTF
+659 IDELGVVVNDALTV
-673 PIQPALDDKIKI
+673 PIQPVLDDKIKI
-685 SWSKDK
+685 FWSKDK
-691 AKPSEKVSLKI
+691 VKPSEEVSLKI
-702 STTEPGSVIGLSV
+702 STTEPGSVIGLAV
-715 VDKSAK
+715 VDKSTK

-728 ITEESVIHEL
+728 ITEESVTHEL
-738 NLYSTVQYFPLV
+738 NLYSTGQYFPLV

-759 CSLWVSTDAVLEE
+759 CSLWVSTDAILEE

-817 WIDTKTRSDTE
+817 WIDTKTRSDTD
-828 TTMDALVPDTITSWV
+828 TTMEVIVPDTITSWV
-843 ASAFVISE
+843 ATAFVMSE
-851 SGGLGV
+851 NHGLGV
-857 TTAPVE
+857 TTVPVE
-863 LEVFQPFFIF
+863 LEAFQPFFIF

-879 VIRGEQFILEV
+879 VVRGEQFILEV

-899 AEVSVILDM
+899 AEVTVILDM
-908 NDAFEIMLTSNE
+908 NDAFEMILTSNE
-920 INATANQ
+920 INATENQ

-948 LGEIPIKVTAVSSA
+948 LGEIPIKVTAISPA

-983 QTVLLDLTRNK
+983 QTVLLDLTGNK
-994 RQAVAKT
+994 PQEVSKT
-1001 LEFTFP
+1001 LDFTFP
-1007 SDVVRDSERV
+1007 PDVVSGSERV

-1048 INFAPNVYILQYL
+1048 INFAPNVYVLQYL

-1069 DIRSKAV
+1069 DIKSKAL

-1124 IDIDEDVLMDTAKWI
+1124 IDIDQDVLVDTAKWI

-1147 EFQEPG
+1147 EFREPG

-1166 PITLT
+1166 PVTLT
-1171 AYIMSS
+1171 AYVMSS

-1185 HAYAIKTATNFLE
+1185 HAYVIKSATNFLE

-1210 LALVTYAL
+1210 LAVVTCAL
-1218 SWAKSPRAK
+1218 SWAKSTKAK
-1227 EALNMLNQRAER
+1227 EALNMLNQRAEH
-1239 QGEFRFWV
+1239 QGEFRFWI
-1247 TPASEMSDSWQPRSI
+1247 TPASEISDSWQPRSI

-1290 SHQRNHLGGFSSTQ
+1290 SQQRNHLGGFSSTQ

-1313 SLFAA
+1313 SLFAT
-1318 LTAASKTEM
+1318 LTTASKTEM
-1327 DILVTGSSLEMPE
+1327 DVTVTAPYLKTPE
-1340 TFSVDTQNRFLLQTK
+1340 TFSIDTQNRFLLHTK
-1355 EIPPAQQMKITVS
+1355 EIAPAQPMTITV
-1368 AEGMGFAVFQVGNAG
+1368 AAKGTGFAVFQ
-1383 SQCLN
+1383 
-1388 HTDLLYVSPDVCT
+1388 
-1401 CNPQLNVMYNT
+1401 LNVIYNT

-1421 VQNQEAFDLNVDVK
+1421 VRKEEAFDLNVDVK
-1435 DEKDD
+1435 DDKDD

-1446 NVCTRYFGS
+1446 NVCTRYLGS

-1479 FVPLDNSVK
+1479 FIPLDNTVK
-1488 KTEKENG
+1488 KMERDNG
-1495 KVNLYF
+1495 KVNLYL

-1507 RVCVDIPAVRDF
+1507 QVCVDIPAVRDF

-1530 VVDYYEPRRRA
+1530 ILDYYEPRRRA

-1547 EVMQSITSCDFC
+1547 EVMQSITPCDFC
-1559 ESDCNLCQ
+1559 ESDCSLCH
-1567 RDGSAALLQHS
+1567 RDGSPALLQHS

-1594 LCSWVL
+1594 LCGWML

>member
-1 MGRSRGDVRF
+1 GGDGILFHPLPFLSLCPLGCSR
-11 FLLLLLC
+11 
-18 SSAAAGPT
+18 PT
-26 FLVAA
+26 FLVAV
-31 PWNIRPGA
+31 PWTIRPGA
-39 NLTVGVALLRDSPAQ
+39 ELSIGVALLPDSPLQ
-54 VTVKGEVIRDNE
+54 VTVRGEVIRDNQ
-66 TILSRE
+66 TVLSRE
-72 MAFEKGG
+72 MVFER
-79 VEILSAETE
+79 E
-88 EQVSRDD
+88 
-95 TGSPAFT
+95 SPFP
-102 AVQISMCIENMVI
+102 
-115 VTDHIFSFLEKNYVA
+115 
-130 LLSQTLNV
+130 
-138 FQKMEENHY
+138 FQ
-147 ENAYSSFIAFKQK
+147 
-160 WVEAETF
+160 
-167 MTSPSGVISR
+167 
-177 RGSCDISSFLF
+177 
-188 RYLWDSCSSSR
+188 
-199 MFWIPNRVSLFLFKL
+199 L
-214 PLNSASGNYELLVEG
+214 PLNSAAGNYELLVEG
-229 RADGRLIFS
+229 HADGRRLFS

-245 VSKSTSVFI
+245 TSKSTSLFI

-259 TYKPGQDVLF
+259 VYKPGQDVMF
-269 RIVTVYPDL
+269 RIVTIYPDL
-278 KPYKVSLNI
+278 KPYKASLNI

-316 SMNPPLGDWSIEVEV
+316 STNPPLGDWSIEVEV

-344 YVLPKFDVMITT
+344 YVLPKFEVMITT
-356 PLYYSLRDE
+356 PLYYSLRED

-371 SAKYTYG
+371 TAKYMYG

-395 ANKRNITTTMEI
+395 TNKRNITTTMEI
-407 NGSVNVTCNKL
+407 NGSVNITCNKL
-418 MLQNLNAEQLWHQGD
+418 MLQNLNADESWHHSEGD
-433 SDYIEPIE
+433 YTEPIE
-441 IIVVVT
+441 IIAVVT

-467 YFIEFLDYTRV
+467 YFIEFLDYSRV

-491 SRPDSN
+491 TRSDSN
-497 QLTAEERQNPVT
+497 QLTAEERQNLVT
-509 ITAQESDLLFHH
+509 ITAQQSDLLFHH

-530 ATEERNLTVRILNYT
+530 ATEERNLTVHVLNYT
-545 VPENGVIDVEFP
+545 VPENGIIDIEFP
-557 ILSHTKT
+557 ILSNTKS
-564 LRVQAEFLSSKTD
+564 LRVQAEFLSSRTD

-592 QVKTKSQDIKA
+592 QLKTKSQDIKA

-610 VASNKPV
+610 IASNKPV
-617 REYHYLVLS
+617 REFHYLVLS
-626 KEQIVAFGTK
+626 KEQIMAFGTK
-636 ATETFTLT
+636 AAKTFTLT
-644 AENSWAPSISILVFY
+644 AENSWAPLACILVFY
-659 VDELGVVVNDALTF
+659 VDELGVVVNDALTV
-673 PIQPALDDKIKI
+673 PVQPVLDDKIKI

-691 AKPSEKVSLKI
+691 VKPSERVSLKI
-702 STTEPGSVIGLSV
+702 STTEPGSVIGLAV
-715 VDKSAK
+715 VDKSTK

-728 ITEESVIHEL
+728 ITEDSVAHEL

-772 DKEHFLYGGM
+772 DKEHFLFGGM

-817 WIDTKTRSDTE
+817 WIDTKTRSNTD
-828 TTMDALVPDTITSWV
+828 TTMEVLVPDTITSWV
-843 ASAFVISE
+843 ASAFVMSAN
-851 SGGLGV
+851 SGLGV
-857 TTAPVE
+857 TTTPVE
-863 LEVFQPFFIF
+863 LETFQPFFIF

-879 VIRGEQFILEV
+879 VVRGEQFILEV

-899 AEVSVILDM
+899 AEVTVILDM
-908 NDAFEIMLTSNE
+908 DDAFEIILTSNE
-920 INATANQ
+920 INATENQ

-939 VQFPIKPKQ
+939 VQFPIRPRQ
-948 LGEIPIKVTAVSSA
+948 LGEIPLKVTATSSA
-962 ASDAVIQ
+962 AADAVLR
-969 KVLVKAEGLEQTYS
+969 KVLVKAEGVEQTYS
-983 QTVLLDLTRNK
+983 QTVLLDLAGNK
-994 RQAVAKT
+994 PQTLSKT
-1001 LEFTFP
+1001 LDFTFP
-1007 SDVVRDSERV
+1007 PDVVSGSERV
-1017 QVTAV
+1017 EVTAV

-1048 INFAPNVYILQYL
+1048 INFAPNVYVLQYL

-1124 IDIDEDVLMDTAKWI
+1124 IDIDKDVLRDTAKWI
-1139 VRHQKLNG
+1139 VRHQKPNG

-1153 KVLHSDL
+1153 RVLHSDL

-1166 PITLT
+1166 PVTLT
-1171 AYIMSS
+1171 AYIVSS

-1185 HAYAIKTATNFLE
+1185 HAYVIKSATNFLQN
-1198 DKLEEGISDNYT
+1198 KLEEGISDNYT

-1218 SWAKSPRAK
+1218 SWAKSSKAK
-1227 EALNMLNQRAER
+1227 EALNMLNERAEQ
-1239 QGEFRFWV
+1239 QGEFHFWV
-1247 TPASEMSDSWQPRSI
+1247 TPAAEISASWQPRAM

-1276 QDRLAEGIPIMKWL
+1276 QDRLAEGIPLMKWL
-1290 SHQRNHLGGFSSTQ
+1290 CHQRSHLGGFSSTQ

-1318 LTAASKTEM
+1318 LTAASRTEM
-1327 DILVTGSSLEMPE
+1327 DVTVTAPSLKIPE
-1340 TFSVDTQNRFLLQTK
+1340 VFSIDTQNNFLLQTK
-1355 EIPPAQQMKITVS
+1355 EIPPVQPMMMTVT
-1368 AEGMGFAVFQVGNAG
+1368 AEGTGFAVFQ
-1383 SQCLN
+1383 
-1388 HTDLLYVSPDVCT
+1388 
-1401 CNPQLNVMYNT
+1401 LNVIYNT
-1412 KHTDQRLRS
+1412 QHTEQRLRS
-1421 VQNQEAFDLNVDVK
+1421 AQRKEAFDLSVDVK
-1435 DEKDD
+1435 DDKDD

-1446 NVCTRYFGS
+1446 NVCTRYLGS
-1455 GTAPSSGMVLME
+1455 GAAPRSGMVLME

-1479 FVPLDNSVK
+1479 FVPLDNAVR

-1495 KVNLYF
+1495 KVNLYL

-1507 RVCVDIPAVRDF
+1507 QVCVDIPAVRDF

-1541 VRSYNS
+1541 MRSYNS
-1547 EVMQSITSCDFC
+1547 GVMQSVTPCDFC
-1559 ESDCNLCQ
+1559 DSNCALCH
-1567 RDGSAALLQHS
+1567 RDGSPALRRCS
-1578 SLASL
+1578 WLASSFWL
-1583 FCVLFVLHVNL
+1583 LSVLHANSL
-1594 LCSWVL
+1594 GTGVL

>member
-1 MGRSRGDVRF
+1 
-11 FLLLLLC
+11 
-18 SSAAAGPT
+18 
-26 FLVAA
+26 
-31 PWNIRPGA
+31 
-39 NLTVGVALLRDSPAQ
+39 
-54 VTVKGEVIRDNE
+54 
-66 TILSRE
+66 
-72 MAFEKGG
+72 
-79 VEILSAETE
+79 
-88 EQVSRDD
+88 
-95 TGSPAFT
+95 
-102 AVQISMCIENMVI
+102 
-115 VTDHIFSFLEKNYVA
+115 
-130 LLSQTLNV
+130 
-138 FQKMEENHY
+138 
-147 ENAYSSFIAFKQK
+147 
-160 WVEAETF
+160 
-167 MTSPSGVISR
+167 
-177 RGSCDISSFLF
+177 
-188 RYLWDSCSSSR
+188 
-199 MFWIPNRVSLFLFKL
+199 L

-229 RADGRLIFS
+229 HADGRRIFS

-245 VSKSTSVFI
+245 VSKSISVFI

-259 TYKPGQDVLF
+259 MYKPGQDVMF

-278 KPYKVSLNI
+278 KPYKASLNI

-331 NGQVHYQ
+331 NVSINIAESQ
-338 RFKVME
+338 R
-344 YVLPKFDVMITT
+344 VLPKFDVMITT
-356 PLYYSLRDE
+356 PLYYSLKEE

-371 SAKYTYG
+371 TAKYTYG
-378 KPVKGTVTVTCL
+378 KPVKGTVMITCL

-395 ANKRNITTTMEI
+395 TNKRNITTTMEI

-418 MLQNLNAEQLWHQGD
+418 MLQSLNADQSWYHGD
-433 SDYIEPIE
+433 SDYTEPIE
-441 IIVVVT
+441 IIAVVT

-467 YFIEFLDYTRV
+467 YFIEFMDYSRV

-491 SRPDSN
+491 TRSDSN
-497 QLTAEERQNPVT
+497 QLTAEERQNLVT
-509 ITAQESDLLFHH
+509 ITAQQSDLFFHH

-530 ATEERNLTVRILNYT
+530 ATEERNLTVHVLNYT
-545 VPENGVIDVEFP
+545 VPENGIIDIEFP
-557 ILSHTKT
+557 ILPDTKT
-564 LRVQAEFLSSKTD
+564 LRVQAEFLSSRTD

-610 VASNKPV
+610 IASNKPV
-617 REYHYLVLS
+617 REFHYLVLS

-636 ATETFTLT
+636 AAKTFTLT
-644 AENSWAPSISILVFY
+644 AENSWAPLACILVFY
-659 VDELGVVVNDALTF
+659 VDELGVVVNDALTV
-673 PIQPALDDKIKI
+673 PIQPVLDDKIKI

-691 AKPSEKVSLKI
+691 VKPSEKVSLKI
-702 STTEPGSVIGLSV
+702 STTEPGSVIGLAV
-715 VDKSAK
+715 VDKSTK
-721 LLGESSD
+721 LLGDSSD
-728 ITEESVIHEL
+728 ITEDSVFHEL

-759 CSLWVSTDAVLEE
+759 CSLWVSTDAILEE
-772 DKEHFLYGGM
+772 DKEHFLLFFYFVDGGM

-817 WIDTKTRSDTE
+817 WIDTKMRSDTD
-828 TTMDALVPDTITSWV
+828 TTMEVTVPDTITSWV
-843 ASAFVISE
+843 ASAFVMTENS
-851 SGGLGV
+851 GLGV

-863 LEVFQPFFIF
+863 LEAFQPFFIF

-899 AEVSVILDM
+899 AEVTVILDM
-908 NDAFEIMLTSNE
+908 NDAFEIILTSNE
-920 INATANQ
+920 INATENQ
-927 QSVSVPSEDGKT
+927 QSISVPSEDGKT

-948 LGEIPIKVTAVSSA
+948 LGEIPIKVTAISSA
-962 ASDAVIQ
+962 ASDAIIQ

-983 QTVLLDLTRNK
+983 QTVLLDLTRSK
-994 RQAVAKT
+994 LQAVSKT

-1007 SDVVRDSERV
+1007 SDVVSGSERV

-1069 DIRSKAV
+1069 DIKSKAV

-1124 IDIDEDVLMDTAKWI
+1124 IDIDQDVLTDTAKWI

-1147 EFQEPG
+1147 EFHEPG

-1166 PITLT
+1166 PVTLT

-1185 HAYAIKTATNFLE
+1185 HAYVIKSATNFLE

-1218 SWAKSPRAK
+1218 SWAKSTKAK
-1227 EALNMLNQRAER
+1227 EALNILNQRSEH
-1239 QGEFRFWV
+1239 QGEFRFWI
-1247 TPASEMSDSWQPRSI
+1247 TPASEISDSWQPRSI
-1262 DIELAAYALLSHFH
+1262 DIELAAYAVLSHFH

-1313 SLFAA
+1313 SLFAT
-1318 LTAASKTEM
+1318 LTTASKTEM
-1327 DILVTGSSLEMPE
+1327 DVTVTAPSLKAPE
-1340 TFSVDTQNRFLLQTK
+1340 IFSIDTQNRFLLQTK
-1355 EIPPAQQMKITVS
+1355 EIAPAQPMTVTVA
-1368 AEGMGFAVFQVGNAG
+1368 AEGTGFAVFQ
-1383 SQCLN
+1383 
-1388 HTDLLYVSPDVCT
+1388 
-1401 CNPQLNVMYNT
+1401 LNVIYNT
-1412 KHTDQRLRS
+1412 KHTDQGLRS
-1421 VQNQEAFDLNVDVK
+1421 VRKQEAFDLNVDVK
-1435 DEKDD
+1435 DDKDD

-1446 NVCTRYFGS
+1446 NVCTRYLGS
-1455 GTAPSSGMVLME
+1455 GTSPTSGMVLME

-1479 FVPLDNSVK
+1479 FTPLDNTVK
-1488 KTEKENG
+1488 KIEKDNG
-1495 KVNLYF
+1495 KVNLYL

-1507 RVCVDIPAVRDF
+1507 RVCMDIPAVRDF

-1530 VVDYYEPRRRA
+1530 IVDYYEPRK
-1541 VRSYNS
+1541 
-1547 EVMQSITSCDFC
+1547 
-1559 ESDCNLCQ
+1559 
-1567 RDGSAALLQHS
+1567 
-1578 SLASL
+1578 
-1583 FCVLFVLHVNL
+1583 
-1594 LCSWVL
+1594 